1 MDQEQ
6 KLRDYLKRA
15 SADLR
20 RSRQRVGEL
29 EAASREPIAIVGMSC
44 RFPGGVSSPEEL
56 WSLLA
61 DDGDG
66 ITPSPDDRGWELL
79 AENPGQYS
87 GGFLHDAA
95 EFDASFFGISP
106 GVAGPLPR
114 PLGRRVE
121 CSGEAFERAGI
132 DPATVRGGRT
142 GMFVGAMPQEYRV
155 GPDDDVQGF
164 ALTGTTTSVLSGRL
178 AYFFGTVGPAVTIDT
193 ACSSSLVALHL
204 AAHSLRQ
211 GECSLALAAGVTV
224 MSSPTTFVEFSRQ
237 GGLAADGRCR
247 SFADS
252 ADGTGWGEGVGVLVL
267 ERLSVARRNGHKV
280 LAVIRG
286 SAVNQDGA
294 SNGLT
299 APNGPSQRRVIEQ
312 ALVSARLSADEVD
325 VVEAHGTGTALGDP
339 VEAQALLATYGQG
352 RDAENPLLLGSVKSN
367 LGHTQAAAGMAGVI
381 KMVLAMRH
389 GLLPRTLHVDAP
401 SSHVDWTQGAVRLLT
416 EQVPWPQGEQP
427 RRAGISS
434 FGLSGTNA
442 HTILEEAP
450 AAPSPEAGQDDTEL
464 PAAEPVAPGAVP
476 WLLSGRT
483 RDALRAQA
491 ARLLEHLA
499 SHPDPAPV
507 DVAYSLATAR
517 SGLEYRA
524 AFTAADLDRARAALT
539 ALADGIPAP
548 GLVQDTARTRAK
560 LAFLFAGQGSQRP
573 GMGRELAA
581 RFPVFAAA
589 LDEVV
594 SHLDQGLERPLKDV
608 LFAAEGT
615 PEAALLDQTGY
626 AQPALFAIEVALYR
640 LAESFGIKPDFLTG
654 HSIGEIAAAHA
665 AGVFTV
671 ADAAALVL
679 ARGRLMQALPE
690 GGAMV
695 SLEATEEEVLPL
707 LAERQDHVSIA
718 AVNGP
723 SAVVIAGRAD
733 DVTAVAEH
741 FGALGRKTKR
751 LRVSHAFHS
760 PLMEPMLADFRTV
773 VSGLTP
779 QAPVIPVVS
788 GLTGTLATVEQ
799 LTSPEYWVDHARHA
813 VRFADAVEWLHG
825 HGAATFLEL
834 GPDGVLSAMAQT
846 CLAATG
852 AADGAPESAD
862 GAETADGVPATLAV
876 LRPGRPEADTLTAA
890 LAGLHT
896 RGVAVQ
902 WEPYFQGTGARS
914 AELPTYAFQRRR
926 YWPKSLPATGGDV
939 RAAGL
944 GAAHHPL
951 LTAAVSV
958 ANSDGLLLTGRLSR
972 RTHPWLAD
980 HAVRG
985 TVLLPGT
992 AFLEL
997 AVRAGDEAGCGRV
1010 EELTLAAPMLLP
1022 EEGGVQVQVWVGS
1035 PDESGRRAVSVH
1047 SRPDGAEEL
1056 PWTQHASGTLVA
1068 GEHHADFD
1076 ATAWPPA
1083 DAQPL
1088 DLDGFYD
1095 RMADTGFGYGP
1106 LFQGLH
1112 AAWRS
1117 GDDVY
1122 AEVTLPE
1129 TNGSE
1134 AESVAS
1140 FAIHPALLDAV
1151 LHAAAFVDLG
1161 EHVRGGLPFSW
1172 QDVSLHASGA
1182 TTVRV
1187 KLTPAADD
1195 AVAIAVAD
1203 TTGAAVASIGSLVLR
1218 PVPDER
1224 LGATDPLVRDALF
1237 ELRWTAPQRSPQA
1250 APASAGVLGPD
1261 LFGLERALVPA
1272 DLAVLPLP
1280 GAEDTDTRV
1289 PDVVLAPVAG
1299 AAGDTGD
1306 EVVASVHARTAHVLE
1321 SLRNWLDDERYAG
1334 SRLVFVTRGAVAT
1347 DARQAPDPVA
1357 AAVWGL
1363 VRVAQSEHPG
1373 RFGLLDLDPALDEPA
1388 AQPLLR
1394 ALALDEPQTAVRGT
1408 AVLTARLARAQAP
1421 QTAAEWAPEGTVVLT
1436 GATGGLGRVMARHL
1450 VTERGVRH
1458 LLLVSRRGADAEGAG
1473 ELVAELAGHGA
1484 QVAIAACDLA
1494 DRAAVDRLLAGVP
1507 AEHPVTAVVHSAGTL
1522 DDGVLESLT
1531 PEQISAVLRPKADA
1545 VWHLHEATRDLDL
1558 AAFVVFSSLSGTVG
1572 TAGQGNYAAANAF
1585 LDALAQ
1591 LRRAQGLPGL
1601 SLAWGPWE
1609 PTAGMTGGLTDEDLA
1624 RLARMGTPALTAEEG
1639 TALFDAATAMDTAVL
1654 VPTRLDLSVLRL
1666 QGAQGAVPPLW
1677 RGLIRTP
1684 ARRSVVSG
1692 SEAAVTLVQKLSR
1705 LAETDRR
1712 EVVLDLVAGQVAG
1725 VLGHSGTAD
1734 IDARRPLRDL
1744 GFDSLTAVEL
1754 RNRLSA
1760 ATGLRTAATVIF
1772 DYPTVDAL
1780 AAHVLAE
1787 LMGSEAATA
1796 TSAPRAA
1803 SDEDPIVIVGM
1814 SCRYPGGV
1822 ASPEDLWRL
1831 VSEGTDAISG
1841 LPTDRGWDLDGLYD
1855 PDPDRTGTSYSRFG
1869 GFLHNAADFDPAFFG
1884 MSPREALAT
1893 DSQQR
1898 LLLEASWE
1906 AIERTGIDP
1915 ASLRGSRTGV
1925 FAGVMYNDYATVLS
1939 GGQFEG
1945 HQGSGTAP
1953 SVASGRISYTLGL
1966 EGPAVTVDTAC
1977 SSSLVAM
1984 HWAMQALR
1992 AGECSLALAGGVTV
2006 MSTPG
2011 ALIEFSRQR
2020 GLSPDGRCK
2029 AFGDGADG
2037 VGWSEGVGVL
2047 VLERLS
2053 DARRNGHQVLAV
2065 VRGSAVNQDGASNGL
2080 TAPNGPSQQRVI
2092 RQALSAAGLSATDID
2107 TVEGHGTGT
2116 TLGDPIEAQ
2125 ALLATYGQDRDSQNP
2140 LLLGSVKSNIGHT
2153 QAAAGVA
2160 GVIKMV
2166 MAMRHGVLPRTLHA
2180 DEPSS
2185 HVEWDSGAVRLLT
2198 EETPWPQAGRP
2209 RRAAVSS
2216 FGFSGT
2222 NAHLIV
2228 EEPSAAPDQRE
2239 QPALS
2244 PAVVPWTLSGQS
2256 RAALR
2261 DQAARLR
2268 SFLDERPA
2276 LDPADVALSL
2286 ATTRTAFD
2294 QRAVVVGDRDE
2305 LLRALA
2311 DLAADRP
2318 ASALTEGEIG
2328 GAGKLAVMF
2337 SGQGSQRP
2345 GAGREL
2351 AARFPAFAQ
2360 AVDEVAA
2367 ALDPHLDR
2375 PLKEILFAPEG
2386 SPEAALLD
2394 HTEWT
2399 QPALFAVGVALHR
2412 LLDTWGIRPDVLLGH
2427 SIGEITAA
2435 HLAGVLSLPDAARL
2449 VAARGRLMQALPAGG
2464 AMISLQAGEDEVAPL
2479 LAGREHEVSLAA
2491 VNGPHSVVV
2500 AGDLA
2505 AAEEIAAHFAA
2516 QGRKTKRL
2524 TVSHAF
2530 HSPLM
2535 EPALDGLREVAAEL
2549 TYHAPDVTVISGLT
2563 GRPATEDELR
2573 SADYWVAHARGTV
2586 RFADTVRAAYDS
2598 GAGTFL
2604 EVGPDSVLSAA
2615 AQEVLGDAADA
2626 HIVPLLRA
2634 GRGEERC
2641 AATALARLHVRGTA
2655 VDWPGYLAG
2664 TGARTVE
2671 LPTYA
2676 FQHER
2681 YWPEPAPA
2689 RSAQAAVDPAD
2700 AALWGAVE
2708 RGDAT
2713 ELATLLGLRD
2723 EQHASLYALLPALS
2737 SWRQLRQ
2744 EKALLDS
2751 TRYQV
2756 AWRPVTA
2763 AAAPVLDGTW
2773 LFVTADGIDGDEIL
2787 DALRGHGAQFET
2799 LTLDD
2804 ACRDRAELAAR
2815 LDAVRAREDRA
2826 FAGILSL
2833 LPLADR
2839 PGTEVSADL
2848 PTGLALSLVLA
2859 QALVDVDLAA
2869 PLWTLTRGAVATDP
2883 ADPLGNPLQAAVWGL
2898 GRVAAL
2904 EHPQLWRGL
2913 IDLPATLDAPATQH
2927 LVSALATRGGEDQ
2940 LAIRATGALG
2950 RRLVRHPKAELPPA
2964 DAFTAP
2970 RGTVLVTGG
2979 TGALGAEVARWLA
2992 RSGADHLL
3000 LTSRRGPDAPGAA
3013 ELAAEIEDLGA
3024 RVTIAACDTADRD
3037 ALAALLAAV
3046 PTEHP
3051 LSGVVHAAGVGQ
3063 NAALTD
3069 TPLADAAD
3077 AMAAKM
3083 LGAAHLDSLLD
3094 GHDLDLFV
3102 LVSSIAGVW
3111 GSAGQSS
3118 YAAANAYLDALAE
3131 HRTARGLPATSVAWG
3146 PWAEAGMA
3154 THEAVTDELHK
3165 RGLRFLAPANA
3176 LTELRRAVLHEDV
3189 TVTVADIDWE
3199 RYHPVFTAARAS
3211 ALFDEIAEVQALDRT
3226 EDGNAAPEFAA
3237 RLRGLDEDEQ
3247 TRLLIDLVRAEA
3259 AVALGHDS
3267 ADAIAE
3273 RRAFRDAGF
3282 DSLTAVELRKRLAAL
3297 TGLALP
3303 ATLVF
3308 DYPTPAALVRH
3319 LREELLGTAGDPAAP
3334 TAVAATSAGRFDEP
3348 IAIVGM
3354 SCRFP
3359 GGVRSPRHLWDL
3371 VSDGVD
3377 AITDFP
3383 INRGWDTGL
3392 YHPDPDNPGT
3402 TYSAQGGFLHDA
3414 GEFDASF
3421 FGISPREALSMDPQ
3435 QRLLLETTWEAFEYA
3450 GIDPTTVHGS
3460 ATGTFIGSTYQEYG
3474 LGVEDGSAGH
3484 LVTGTSPSVLS
3495 GRLAYLFGLEGP
3507 AVTVDTACSSS
3518 LVALHLACQSLRNGE
3533 SSLALA
3539 GGATVM
3545 TNPNPFVA
3553 FSRQR
3558 ALAGDGRCKA
3568 FSDGADGM
3576 TLAEGV
3582 GVLVL
3587 ERLSDAQ
3594 RNGHEILAVVRG
3606 SAINQDGASN
3616 GLSAPNGPSQ
3626 QRVIRQA
3633 LANAGLAAKD
3643 IDAVEAHG
3651 TGTALGD
3658 PIEAQAL
3665 FATYGQG
3672 RDAEH
3677 PLLLGSVKSNIGH
3690 TQSAAGVA
3698 GVIKMVLALRRG
3710 ALPRTLHADTPSSH
3724 IDWTPGTVA
3733 LLHEPHDWPEGE
3745 RPRRCAVSSFGIS
3758 GTNAHTIL
3766 EEAPRPQD
3774 AAPAPSVPPAG
3785 DAIPWM
3791 LSARTPG
3798 ALRAQATHLAAHL
3811 DAEPTPDALDVGHS
3825 LVSARTLFDHRA
3837 VVVGTDD
3844 RTRRAA
3850 LDALATGGSAPGV
3863 VQGTADTEGK
3873 TVFVFPGQGS
3883 QWVGMGA
3890 RLLDESP
3897 VFAERLTECATALSE
3912 FVDWSLLDVLRQADG
3927 APTLDRV
3934 DVVQPASFAVMVSL
3948 AALWRSYGIEP
3959 DAVVGHSQ
3967 GEIAAAAVAGAL
3979 SLEDAARVVALRSQ
3993 AIARGLAGTGG
4004 MLSVPLPATD
4014 VEARLAAY
4022 EDLSIA
4028 AVNGPRSTVVSGAT
4042 APLDALQAA
4051 LVAED
4056 VRAKRIAVDYA
4067 SHSAQVERVREELHS
4082 VLAPVRPR
4090 PAEVPFFSTVTGDWL
4105 DTTTMDAD
4113 YWYTNLRQ
4121 TVRFQSA
4128 VRELLGQGH
4137 GFFIE
4142 VSSHPVLV
4150 MGVQAIA
4157 EETGGT
4163 TAVLGTL
4170 RRDTGGTDR
4179 FLTSLAEAFVRGA
4192 DADWSA
4198 VFADTGA
4205 RRVPLPTY
4213 AFQREQM
4220 WAIPDRTQNQA
4231 EADPADAEFWTAV
4244 EEADVDS
4251 LASRLHLDRAALE
4264 PVLPALSDWRR
4275 RRRDLAAVDSWRYR
4289 ATWQPLT
4296 ALPTAAL
4303 TGTWL
4308 VVTTDDTDGDDV
4320 TAVLTAHGAEA
4331 RTLVLDDVCLD
4342 RATLTTRLADLD
4354 GAADLT
4360 GVVSLLA
4367 AAEGPSPQHPALSR
4381 ATALSVTLVQAL
4393 GDAGLD
4399 APLWCLTRGAVS
4411 TGRADRLTRPDQAQI
4426 HGLGW
4431 TAALEHPQRWGGLVD
4446 LPDAL
4451 DRRAAER
4458 LAAVLSG
4465 RTGEDQLAVRA
4476 SGVLAR
4482 RVVRA
4487 TPADPAP
4494 DRPWTPRGTT
4504 LVTGGTGTLAPHLAR
4519 WLARQ
4524 GAEHVVLTSR
4534 RGPAAPGSDD
4544 IVRELAELG
4553 CEASVVACDLTDR
4566 DAVAGMLHA
4575 LVADGRTV
4583 RTVVHT
4589 AVTIELATL
4598 EETTLDDFA
4607 KVMDAKVNGAR
4618 HLDELVGDDLDAFV
4632 LYSSTAG
4639 MWGSGAHAAYVAG
4652 NAHLNALA
4660 EHRRARGAR
4669 ATAVSWGIWSDDL
4682 KLGRVDPG
4690 QIRRSGLV
4698 FMDPELALTGLRQ
4711 ALDGDETHLAVA
4723 DVDWER
4729 YYPVF
4734 TSARPTRLFDDLPEI
4749 QRLAEQTGGPA
4760 ESGSEFADR
4769 LRGLA
4774 PVEQERLLLDLV
4786 RGEAATALGHASP
4799 DVLSEQ
4805 RAFRDVGFDSL
4816 TAVDLR
4822 NRIATV
4828 TGLALPSTMV
4838 FDHPNPRALVTFL
4851 RDSLTGAAADSGAPT
4866 TYTAA
4871 ADDEPIA
4878 IIGMSCRYPGG
4889 VGSPEDLWRL
4899 VVEGGD
4905 ATGEFPTDRGWDA
4918 EGLYDPDPD
4927 RAGHTYS
4934 TRGGFLHDATE
4945 FDASFFGISPREALA
4960 MDPQQRLLLETSWE
4974 AMEHAG
4980 LDPATL
4986 RGSSTGT
4993 FIGASYQ
5000 DYGASGA
5007 SPESAEGH
5015 LITGTISSVLSGRLS
5030 YTYGFEGPAV
5040 SLDTAC
5046 SSSLVALHLACQSLR
5061 NGESSLALA
5070 GGVSIMSTP
5079 AAFVGFSRQRAMA
5092 ADGRCKAYSDQADG
5106 MSLAEGV
5113 GLVLVERLSDAR
5125 RNGHRVLAVV
5135 RGSAV
5140 NQDGASNGLT
5150 APNGPSQQRV
5160 IGQALANAKVDAGGI
5175 DVIDG
5180 HGTGTALG
5188 DPIEAQALLATYGQ
5202 GRDPEHPL
5210 LLGSVKSNIGH
5221 TQMAS
5226 GVASVIKM
5234 VMALRHGTVPRT
5246 LHVDRP
5252 SSHVDWSSG
5261 ALRLL
5266 TEPLPWPSTGHP
5278 RRAGVSSFGLSGTNV
5293 HTILEQAPEDPS
5305 EDTTATPPTGAVD
5318 AAPVP
5323 VLLSGHTEAAL
5334 RAQAGRLLSH
5344 LADHPD
5350 LPLTDLAHS
5359 LATSRSALEH
5369 RAAVVIDDHDALTRA
5384 LTALRDATADAG
5396 LLTGRPDH
5404 GRLAFLFTGQ
5414 GSQRPG
5420 MGRELYDRHPVY
5432 AEALDAVLARFDLE
5446 LDRPLREILFAAPH
5460 TPEAALLD
5468 ETHYTQ
5474 PALFALEV
5482 ALFRLAESW
5491 GLRPD
5496 YVAGHSI
5503 GEFAAAHAAGVLSLE
5518 DACTL
5523 VAARGRLMAALPAG
5537 GAMTSVE
5544 ATEDEVTAALAPYE
5558 GRAAIAAV
5566 NTPTSL
5572 VVSGDEDAVH
5582 AIAAHFE
5589 ERGRR
5594 TKRLRV
5600 SHAFHSPHMDPMLA
5614 DFARV
5619 VRDVTCQA
5627 PTVPLVST
5635 VTGTLLTHDEL
5646 AAPEYWTGQV
5656 RGTVRFADAV
5666 RQLTEHGVT
5675 TFFELG
5681 PDAVLSGAV
5690 REGTDEE
5697 TRATAVPALR
5707 RDRPEAPAL
5716 TTALAQLHLHG
5727 VRVDWDA
5734 VFAGRAARRIDLPTY
5749 PFQRQRFW
5757 PEPSAEAAAPAHPA
5771 DAADADFWSA
5781 VERADLASLGSA
5793 LDLDDD
5799 TLTTVVPALSAW
5811 RRRSRERS
5819 TIDGWRYRTTWKRL
5833 TAPTVTARPAGTWL
5847 VLVPADG
5854 DPAWCEAVAGALGA
5868 AAVRLTVT
5876 APDRREL
5883 TGLLTE
5889 LVAEHGTFDGVLS
5902 LLATAGDG
5910 AEDPAD
5916 TTTTGLLL
5924 TATAVQSLGDAGIEA
5939 PLWCVTRTA
5948 VAVDRA
5954 EHPARPAQAAVW
5966 GLGRVAALEQ
5976 PQRWGGLVDLP
5987 DALDGS
5993 TLGRLTAVLSDSGG
6007 EDQIALRATAAFAR
6021 RLSHH
6026 RAEPAPG
6033 TGTFRP
6039 TGTVLVTGGT
6049 GALGGHVARWLAAAG
6064 APHLLLVS
6072 RRGADAP
6079 GAADLAAEIEESG
6092 ARVTLAACD
6101 TADRDALTALLA
6113 TVPDE
6118 QPLTAVFHT
6127 AGTVD
6132 DGTLDT
6138 LTPEQFS
6145 AVLRA
6150 KVTATVNLHEATRE
6164 KELSA
6169 FVLFSSVAG
6178 TLGAPGQG
6186 NYAAANAFLDA
6197 FAERRRAH
6205 GLPATSLAWGPWA
6218 ETGMAADGTSVQERI
6233 RRGGYTPLPPQLAL
6247 TALRR
6252 AIEHGAP
6259 TLTLADIDW
6268 PRYAEVF
6275 TALRP
6280 SPLVGDLP
6288 ALRRATTPTGTEHA
6302 ALPEP
6307 ALRQR
6312 LAGLSPTARPG
6323 FVLDLV
6329 RTRVAAV
6336 LGHAG
6341 TSDIGADRAFSDLGF
6356 DSLTTV
6362 ELRNT
6367 LTATTGLKLPATLV
6381 YDYPTPTAL
6390 ADFLLGELL
6399 GTLPAVDVAGP
6410 APAGRAAD
6418 DDPIAVVGM
6427 NCRFPGGIRSPEDL
6441 WQLLSRGEDA
6451 IGGFPADRGWDLDA
6465 LAHGA
6470 SATLE
6475 GGFLDGVGLF
6485 DAAFFG
6491 ISPREAL
6498 AMDPQQRL
6506 LLETSWEAFERAGI
6520 DATTLRGSRTGVFVG
6535 TNGQD
6540 YTELLRQG
6548 TGTADLRGHVA
6559 TGNTASVLSGRLSYT
6574 FGLEGPAVTV
6584 DTACSSALVALHM
6597 AANALR
6603 NGECTLALAGG
6614 VSVMSSP
6621 GAFTEFT
6628 IQGGLA
6634 PDGRCKPFAEA
6645 ADGTS
6650 WSEGVGVLVLE
6661 RLSEARRN
6669 GHEVWG
6675 IVRGTAVNQD
6685 GASNGLTA
6693 PNGRAQQRAIRQAL
6707 ADARLAPADIDVVE
6721 AHGTGTT
6728 LGDPIEA
6735 GALIAAYGPDR
6746 PRPLLVGAVKS
6757 NLGHT
6762 QAAAGVAG
6770 TLKLLLAMRH
6780 GVLPKTLHIDA
6791 PSSHV
6796 DWTDGSVALVTEQQ
6810 DWPAT
6815 GQVRRAGVSAFGV
6828 SGTNAHVILEQ
6839 APGTEEPVAPEPVT
6853 VPGLVPWPV
6862 SGKSAAALAAQIERV
6877 SALTGASPLDV
6888 GHSLATGRSAF
6899 AHRAVLA
6906 TDGTAVRELARGVS
6920 RGSDGKLAVLF
6931 SGQGAQRVGMGREL
6945 YDRFPVFAAALDEV
6959 LAHFDDEL
6967 REVLFGA
6974 ADGLDETGFTQPA
6987 LFAVEVAL
6995 FRLAESLGVR
7005 PDFVAGHS
7013 IGEIAAAHVAGV
7025 FSLAD
7030 ACALVAARARLM
7042 QALPAGGAMVAV
7054 QASEDE
7060 VGPRL
7065 VEGVSIAA
7073 VNGPEALVLA
7083 GREADV
7089 LALAA
7094 ELAGE
7099 GRKTQRLAVSHA
7111 FHSALMEPMLAD
7123 FRRVAE
7129 ELSYEAPQIPVV
7141 SNVTGQVA
7149 AAESLCSPDY
7159 WVRHVRETVRFAD
7172 GVRTLEAEGA
7182 SVFLELGPDGV
7193 LTAMAQHTL
7202 DGTATVVPALR
7213 KDRPEETALL
7223 TALAQLYVVGVAV
7236 DWSGVF
7242 AGTGARRVDLPTY
7255 PFQQEWFWPEVA
7267 AAEPHHDG
7275 PQDSADADFWDAVE
7289 RADLPAL
7296 ADDLELDDAALATL
7310 VPALSAWRRKR
7321 VERSTVDGWRYRVT
7335 FTPLAGTAPGTLTGR
7350 WLALVPTGGTDDV
7363 WTAAVLAA
7371 LGETAVLVE
7380 ADPTDRA
7387 ALTGRLTELAA
7398 QEDGFTGAVSL
7409 LAAPYADAL
7418 PAGPAWPTEAVAAL
7432 ADAGIDAPL
7441 WCVTR
7446 DAVSVG
7452 RTETEVSPAQAM
7464 VWGIGR
7470 VAAVD
7475 HPDRWGGL
7483 VDVPPVLDR
7492 RAAERFR
7499 TVLAGIGAEDQVAL
7513 RAFGLYGRR
7522 LVRAAHDGPATPW
7535 QPTGTVLIVGPAAG
7549 TGGQCVR
7556 WLAGQGALHLVLADP
7571 TAPDAAPARPAFDD
7585 LGVPVTVLDCG
7596 PS

>member
-29 EAASREPIAIVGMSC
+29 EAAAREPIAIVGMSC

-66 ITPSPDDRGWELL
+66 ITASPDDRGWELL
-79 AENPGQYS
+79 TEDPGQFS

-106 GVAGPLPR
+106 REALAMDPQQRL
-114 PLGRRVE
+114 LLE
-121 CSGEAFERAGI
+121 SSWEAFERAGI
-132 DPATVRGGRT
+132 DPASVRGGRT

-164 ALTGTTTSVLSGRL
+164 ALTGTTTSVISGRL
-178 AYFFGTVGPAVTIDT
+178 AYFFGTVGPAVTVDT

-252 ADGTGWGEGVGVLVL
+252 AGGTGWAEGVGVLVL

-299 APNGPSQRRVIEQ
+299 APNGPSQQRVIEQ
-312 ALVSARLSADEVD
+312 ALVSARLSADEID

-352 RDAENPLLLGSVKSN
+352 RDAEHPLLLGSVKSN

-416 EQVPWPQGEQP
+416 EPVAWPQGEQP

-450 AAPSPEAGQDDTEL
+450 ADPSSEAGQEDTAL
-464 PAAEPVAPGAVP
+464 PAAAAPVAPGAVP
-476 WLLSGRT
+476 WLVSGRT
-483 RDALRAQA
+483 REALRAQA
-491 ARLLEHLA
+491 ARLLAHLT
-499 SHPDPAPV
+499 SHPDLAPA

-517 SGLEYRA
+517 SGLEHRA

-548 GLVQDTARTRAK
+548 GLVQDTARTRFK

-589 LDEVV
+589 LDEVLG
-594 SHLDQGLERPLKDV
+594 HLDQGLERPLKDV

-654 HSIGEIAAAHA
+654 HSIGEIAAAHV

-695 SLEATEEEVLPL
+695 SLEATEEEVLPQL
-707 LAERQDHVSIA
+707 VDRQDRVSIA
-718 AVNGP
+718 AINGP
-723 SAVVIAGRAD
+723 AAVVIAGRAD
-733 DVTAVAEH
+733 EVDAVAEH
-741 FGALGRKTKR
+741 FGALGRRTKR

-760 PLMEPMLADFRTV
+760 PLMEPMLADFRAA
-773 VSGLTP
+773 VSRLTP

-799 LTSPEYWVDHARHA
+799 LTSAEYWVNHARHA
-813 VRFADAVEWLHG
+813 VRFADALDWLHG

-852 AADGAPESAD
+852 ATDGAPDA
-862 GAETADGVPATLAV
+862 ADGVPATLAV
-876 LRPGRPEADTLTAA
+876 LRPGRPEAETLTAA

-896 RGVAVQ
+896 RGAAVQ
-902 WEPYFQGTGARS
+902 WEPYFQGTGARRTD
-914 AELPTYAFQRRR
+914 LPTYAFQRRR

-958 ANSDGLLLTGRLSR
+958 ANSDGLLLTGRLSQ

-1010 EELTLAAPMLLP
+1010 EELTLAAPLLLP

-1047 SRPDGAEEL
+1047 SRPDGPEEL
-1056 PWTQHASGTLVA
+1056 PWTQHAAGTLVT

-1076 ATAWPPA
+1076 ATAWPPT

-1088 DLDGFYD
+1088 DLDGFYG
-1095 RMADTGFGYGP
+1095 RLADTGFAYGP

-1112 AAWRS
+1112 AAWRR
-1117 GDDVY
+1117 GEDVY

-1129 TNGSE
+1129 TDGSD
-1134 AESVAS
+1134 AESAAS
-1140 FAIHPALLDAV
+1140 FAIHPALLDAA
-1151 LHAAAFVDLG
+1151 LHAAAFADLG
-1161 EHVRGGLPFSW
+1161 EHARGGLPFSW
-1172 QDVSLHASGA
+1172 QDVTLHASGA

-1187 KLTPAADD
+1187 KLTPAGDD

-1203 TTGAAVASIGSLVLR
+1203 TAGDPVASIGSLVLR
-1218 PVPDER
+1218 TVPDEQLDAANSLAR
-1224 LGATDPLVRDALF
+1224 EALF
-1237 ELRWTAPQRSPQA
+1237 ELRWTASPQDAQAA
-1250 APASAGVLGPD
+1250 APASVAVLGPD
-1261 LFGLERALVPA
+1261 PFGLEQALASPDRTVTA
-1272 DLAVLPLP
+1272 LP
-1280 GAEDTDTRV
+1280 GPDADTPA
-1289 PDVVLAPVAG
+1289 PDVVLAPVPG
-1299 AAGDTGD
+1299 AADAVGD
-1306 EVVASVHARTAHVLE
+1306 EVVASVHDRTAHVLE
-1321 SLRNWLDDERYAG
+1321 LLRTWPENERYAA
-1334 SRLVFVTRGAVAT
+1334 SRLVLVTRGAVAT

-1357 AAVWGL
+1357 AAVWGM
-1363 VRVAQSEHPG
+1363 VRAAQSEHPG
-1373 RFGLLDLDPALDEPA
+1373 RFALLDLDAASAEPA
-1388 AQPLLR
+1388 ARPLLQ
-1394 ALALDEPQTAVRGT
+1394 ALALSSDEPQTAVRGT
-1408 AVLTARLARAQAP
+1408 AVLTARLARARAAQH
-1421 QTAAEWAPEGTVVLT
+1421 AAEWDPEGTVLLT
-1436 GATGGLGRVMARHL
+1436 GATGGLGRVLARHL

-1458 LLLVSRRGADAEGAG
+1458 LLLASRRGADAEGAR
-1473 ELVAELAGHGA
+1473 ELVAELTGHGA
-1484 QVAIAACDLA
+1484 QVALASCDLA
-1494 DRAAVDRLLAGVP
+1494 DRAAVDRLLADVP
-1507 AEHPVTAVVHSAGTL
+1507 VEHPVTAVVHSAGTL
-1522 DDGVLESLT
+1522 DDGVIESLT
-1531 PEQISAVLRPKADA
+1531 PERISAVLRPKADA

-1585 LDALAQ
+1585 LDALVQ
-1591 LRRAQGLPGL
+1591 LRRTQGLPGL

-1609 PTAGMTGGLTDEDLA
+1609 PTGGMTGGLTDEDLA
-1624 RLARMGTPALTAEEG
+1624 RLARMGTPALTAEQG
-1639 TALFDAATAMDTAVL
+1639 TVLFDAATAMDTAVL
-1654 VPTRLDLSVLRL
+1654 LPTRLDLSVLRL
-1666 QGAQGAVPPLW
+1666 QGEVPPLW

-1692 SEAAVTLVQKLSR
+1692 SETAVTLVQQLSR

-1712 EVVLDLVAGQVAG
+1712 EVVLDLVAGQVAA
-1725 VLGHSGTAD
+1725 VLGHASTAD
-1734 IDARRPLRDL
+1734 IDARRPLREL

-1780 AAHVLAE
+1780 ATHVLAE
-1787 LMGSEAATA
+1787 LMGSEVATA

-1803 SDEDPIVIVGM
+1803 ADEDPIVIVGM

-1841 LPTDRGWDLDGLYD
+1841 LPTDRGWDLDALYD

-1869 GFLHNAADFDPAFFG
+1869 GFLHTAADFDPAFFG

-1906 AIERTGIDP
+1906 AVERAGIDP
-1915 ASLRGSRTGV
+1915 TSLRGSRTGV
-1925 FAGVMYNDYATVLS
+1925 FAGVMYNDYATVLG

-1953 SVASGRISYTLGL
+1953 SVASGRVSYTLGL

-2092 RQALSAAGLSATDID
+2092 RQALSAAGLSVADID
-2107 TVEGHGTGT
+2107 AVEGHGTGT

-2125 ALLATYGQDRDSQNP
+2125 ALLATYGQDRDAEPP

-2166 MAMRHGVLPRTLHA
+2166 LAMRHGVLPRTLHA

-2185 HVEWDSGAVRLLT
+2185 HVEWGSGAVRLLT
-2198 EETPWPQAGRP
+2198 EETPWPQADRP
-2209 RRAAVSS
+2209 RRAAISS

-2228 EEPSAAPDQRE
+2228 EEPLAAPDQRE
-2239 QPALS
+2239 QPAHT
-2244 PAVVPWTLSGQS
+2244 PVVVPWTLSGKS

-2268 SFLDERPA
+2268 SFLDDRPA

-2286 ATTRTAFD
+2286 ATTRADFD
-2294 QRAVVVGDRDE
+2294 QRAVVTGDRDE

-2318 ASALTEGEIG
+2318 TSAVTEGEIG
-2328 GAGKLAVMF
+2328 GAGKLTVLFA
-2337 SGQGSQRP
+2337 GQGSQRP

-2360 AVDEVAA
+2360 ALDEVTA

-2375 PLKEILFAPEG
+2375 PLKDVLFAPED

-2394 HTEWT
+2394 RTEWT
-2399 QPALFAVGVALHR
+2399 QPALFAIEVALYR
-2412 LLDTWGIRPDVLLGH
+2412 LLRTWGIRPDVLLGH
-2427 SIGEITAA
+2427 SVGEIAAA
-2435 HLAGVLSLPDAARL
+2435 HVAGVLSLPDAARL
-2449 VAARGRLMQALPAGG
+2449 VAARARLMQELPAGG
-2464 AMISLQAGEDEVAPL
+2464 AMFSLEATEDEVAPL
-2479 LAGREHEVSLAA
+2479 LAEREHEVSLAA
-2491 VNGPHSVVV
+2491 VNGPRAVVV
-2500 AGDLA
+2500 AGGLTA
-2505 AAEEIAAHFAA
+2505 TEVIAAHFAA

-2524 TVSHAF
+2524 KVSHAF

-2535 EPALDGLREVAAEL
+2535 EPALDGLREVAEQLA
-2549 TYHAPDVTVISGLT
+2549 YGAPEVTVISGLT
-2563 GRPATEDELR
+2563 GRAATEEELR

-2586 RFADTVRAAYDS
+2586 RFADTVRAAHACGS
-2598 GAGTFL
+2598 GTFL
-2604 EVGPDSVLSAA
+2604 ELGPDSALSAPA
-2615 AQEVLGDAADA
+2615 HDTLGDDTTADFF
-2626 HIVPLLRA
+2626 PLLRA
-2634 GRGEERC
+2634 GRDEERC
-2641 AATALARLHVRGTA
+2641 AATALARLHVRGTT
-2655 VDWPGYLAG
+2655 VDWSAYLAG
-2664 TGARTVE
+2664 TGARTVD

-2689 RSAQAAVDPAD
+2689 RLAQAVADPAD
-2700 AALWGAVE
+2700 AELWGAVE
-2708 RGDAT
+2708 RGDAA
-2713 ELATLLGLRD
+2713 ELAALLGLRD

-2737 SWRQLRQ
+2737 SWRQHRQ

-2763 AAAPVLDGTW
+2763 AAAPVLDGSW
-2773 LFVTADGIDGDEIL
+2773 LLVTADGIDGDEIL
-2787 DALRGHGAQFET
+2787 HALRGHGAQFET
-2799 LTLDD
+2799 LVLDD
-2804 ACRDRAELAAR
+2804 ACRDRAELASR
-2815 LDAVRAREDRA
+2815 LDALRTEDRA

-2839 PGTEVSADL
+2839 PGTEVGAAP
-2848 PTGLALSLVLA
+2848 PTGLALSLVLT
-2859 QALVDVDLAA
+2859 QALADVDLDA
-2869 PLWTLTRGAVATDP
+2869 PLWTLTRGAVTTGSD
-2883 ADPLGNPLQAAVWGL
+2883 DRLTNPLQAAVWGL

-2904 EHPQLWRGL
+2904 EHPQLWSGL
-2913 IDLPATLDAPATQH
+2913 IDLPAALDAPAPQH
-2927 LVSALATRGGEDQ
+2927 LVSALAAQGGEDQ
-2940 LAIRATGALG
+2940 IAIRATGALG
-2950 RRLVRHPKAELPPA
+2950 RRLVRHPQAELPPA

-2970 RGTVLVTGG
+2970 HGTVLVTGG

-3013 ELAAEIEDLGA
+3013 ELAAEIEELGA
-3024 RVTIAACDTADRD
+3024 KVTIAACDTADRG
-3037 ALAALLAAV
+3037 ALVALLAAV
-3046 PTEHP
+3046 PAEHP
-3051 LSGVVHAAGVGQ
+3051 LTGVVHAAGVGQ
-3063 NAALTD
+3063 NAALTE
-3069 TPLADAAD
+3069 TPLEVAAE

-3094 GHDLDLFV
+3094 GHDLDFFI

-3111 GSAGQSS
+3111 GSAGQSA

-3131 HRTARGLPATSVAWG
+3131 HRAARGLPATSVAWG

-3154 THEAVTDELHK
+3154 THEAITDELHK

-3176 LTELRRAVLHEDV
+3176 LTELRRAVVHKDV

-3199 RYHPVFTAARAS
+3199 RYHPVFTATRPS
-3211 ALFDEIAEVQALDRT
+3211 ALFDELADVQALARA
-3226 EDGNAAPEFAA
+3226 EDTSAAPEFAA

-3247 TRLLIDLVRAEA
+3247 TRLLADLVRAEA
-3259 AVALGHDS
+3259 AIALGHDS
-3267 ADAIAE
+3267 ADAIPE

-3308 DYPTPAALVRH
+3308 DYPTPAVLARH
-3319 LREELLGTAGDPAAP
+3319 LREELLGTGGPAAA
-3334 TAVAATSAGRFDEP
+3334 TAVAASGAFDEP

-3371 VSDGVD
+3371 VSEGVD
-3377 AITDFP
+3377 AISDFP
-3383 INRGWDTGL
+3383 VNRGWNTDL
-3392 YHPDPDNPGT
+3392 FHPDPDNPGT
-3402 TYSAQGGFLHDA
+3402 TYSTQGGFLHDA
-3414 GEFDASF
+3414 GEFDATF

-3435 QRLLLETTWEAFEYA
+3435 QRLLLETTWEAFEHA
-3450 GIDPTTVHGS
+3450 GIDPTTVHGTP
-3460 ATGTFIGSTYQEYG
+3460 TGTFIGSTYQEYG

-3633 LANAGLAAKD
+3633 LANSGLAPKD

-3665 FATYGQG
+3665 FATYG
-3672 RDAEH
+3672 RDRDPQH

-3698 GVIKMVLALRRG
+3698 GVIKMVLAMRQG

-3733 LLHEPHDWPEGE
+3733 LLHQAADWPEGE

-3766 EEAPRPQD
+3766 EEAPRPQE
-3774 AAPAPSVPPAG
+3774 AAAERPVPPAG
-3785 DAIPWM
+3785 DAVPWM

-3798 ALRAQATHLAAHL
+3798 ALRAQATQLAAHL
-3811 DAEPTPDALDVGHS
+3811 DDEPTPDALDVGHS
-3825 LVSARTLFDHRA
+3825 LVSARTLFEHRA
-3837 VVVGTDD
+3837 VVVGTHDL
-3844 RTRRAA
+3844 TRRAA

-3863 VQGTADTEGK
+3863 VQGTADTDGK

-3897 VFAERLTECATALSE
+3897 VFAERLTECAAALSE
-3912 FVDWSLLDVLRQADG
+3912 FTGWSLLDVLRQAPG
-3927 APTLDRV
+3927 APTLERV

-3948 AALWRSYGIEP
+3948 AALWRSHGIEP

-3967 GEIAAAAVAGAL
+3967 GEIAAAAVSGAL
-3979 SLEDAARVVALRSQ
+3979 SLADAARVVALRSQ

-4004 MLSVPLPATD
+4004 MLSVPLPADD
-4014 VEARLAAY
+4014 VEARLTAY

-4042 APLDALQAA
+4042 APLDALQAQ

-4067 SHSAQVERVREELHS
+4067 SHSAQVEQIREELHT

-4105 DTTTMDAD
+4105 DTTTMDGD

-4121 TVRFQSA
+4121 TVRFQPA
-4128 VRELLGQGH
+4128 IGELLGQGH

-4142 VSSHPVLV
+4142 VSSHPVLT
-4150 MGVQAIA
+4150 MGVQATV
-4157 EETGGT
+4157 EEAGGT
-4163 TAVLGTL
+4163 AAVLGTL
-4170 RRDTGGTDR
+4170 RRDAGGTDR

-4198 VFADTGA
+4198 VFAGTGA

-4220 WAIPDRTQNQA
+4220 WAVPDRSSNRV

-4251 LASRLHLDRAALE
+4251 LASRLRLDRAALE

-4308 VVTTDDTDGDDV
+4308 VVTTEDTAGEDV
-4320 TAVLTAHGAEA
+4320 TDVLTAHGAET
-4331 RTLVLDDVCLD
+4331 RTLVLDDACLD
-4342 RATLTTRLADLD
+4342 RATLTARLADLD
-4354 GAADLT
+4354 GAADLA

-4367 AAEGPSPQHPALSR
+4367 AADGASPHHPALTR

-4431 TAALEHPQRWGGLVD
+4431 TVALEHPQRWGGVVD
-4446 LPDAL
+4446 LPDTL

-4458 LAAVLSG
+4458 LAAVLTG

-4494 DRPWTPRGTT
+4494 AHPWAPRGTT

-4544 IVRELAELG
+4544 LVRELAESG

-4566 DAVAGMLHA
+4566 DAVAGMLEA
-4575 LVADGRTV
+4575 LAAEGRTV

-4607 KVMDAKVNGAR
+4607 KVMDAKVNGAQ
-4618 HLDELVGDDLDAFV
+4618 HLDELLGDDLDAFV

-4639 MWGSGAHAAYVAG
+4639 LWGSGAHAAYVAG

-4669 ATAVSWGIWSDDL
+4669 ATAVSWGIWADDL

-4698 FMDPELALTGLRQ
+4698 FMDPDTALTGLRQ
-4711 ALDGDETHLAVA
+4711 ALDDDETHLAVA

-4729 YYPVF
+4729 YYPVY
-4734 TSARPTRLFDDLPEI
+4734 TSARPTRLFDDLPEVR
-4749 QRLAEQTGGPA
+4749 RLVENTDQAA
-4760 ESGSEFADR
+4760 ASGSEFVDR

-4774 PVEQERLLLDLV
+4774 AVEQERLLLDLV

-4838 FDHPNPRALVTFL
+4838 FDHPNPRALVAFL
-4851 RDSLTGAAADSGAPT
+4851 RESLAGSATGTGAPAA
-4866 TYTAA
+4866 YTATV
-4871 ADDEPIA
+4871 DDEPLA

-4918 EGLYDPDPD
+4918 DGLYDPDPD

-4974 AMEHAG
+4974 AMEAAG
-4980 LDPATL
+4980 IDPATL
-4986 RGSSTGT
+4986 RGSNTGT

-5007 SPESAEGH
+5007 SPEGAEGH

-5092 ADGRCKAYSDQADG
+5092 PDGRCKAYSDQADG

-5125 RNGHRVLAVV
+5125 RNGHRVLAVI

-5160 IGQALANAKVDAGGI
+5160 IGQALANAKVDPDGI
-5175 DVIDG
+5175 DVVDG

-5234 VMALRHGTVPRT
+5234 VMAMRHGTVPRS
-5246 LHVDRP
+5246 LHIDWP

-5261 ALRLL
+5261 ALHLL
-5266 TEPLPWPSTGHP
+5266 TEQLPWPTTGHP

-5293 HTILEQAPEDPS
+5293 HTILEQAPEERP
-5305 EDTTATPPTGAVD
+5305 EETTDT
-5318 AAPVP
+5318 APVRP
-5323 VLLSGHTEAAL
+5323 LDATAVPLVLSGHTEAAV

-5344 LADHPD
+5344 LADHPE
-5350 LPLTDLAHS
+5350 LPLTDLALS
-5359 LATSRSALEH
+5359 LAVSRSALEH
-5369 RAAVVIDDHDALTRA
+5369 RAAVVTDDPDALVRA
-5384 LTALRDATADAG
+5384 LTALRDATTDGG

-5420 MGRELYDRHPVY
+5420 TGRELYDRHPVY

-5446 LDRPLREILFAAPH
+5446 LDRPLREILFAAPD

-5468 ETHYTQ
+5468 DTRYTQ

-5523 VAARGRLMAALPAG
+5523 VAARGRLMAELPAG

-5544 ATEDEVTAALAPYE
+5544 ATEGEVTAALAPYE

-5582 AIAAHFE
+5582 AVAAHFE
-5589 ERGRR
+5589 EQGRR

-5614 DFARV
+5614 DFARA
-5619 VRDVTCQA
+5619 VRGVTCHA

-5635 VTGTLLTHDEL
+5635 VTGTVLTHDEL

-5666 RQLTEHGVT
+5666 RHLTDHGVT

-5707 RDRPEAPAL
+5707 RDRPEAPTLA
-5716 TTALAQLHLHG
+5716 AAVAQLHLHG

-5734 VFAGRAARRIDLPTY
+5734 FFAGRGARRVDLPTY
-5749 PFQRQRFW
+5749 PFQRERYW
-5757 PEPSAEAAAPAHPA
+5757 PEPRTGATAPAHPA
-5771 DAADADFWSA
+5771 DAADTEFWSA

-5799 TLTTVVPALSAW
+5799 TLTTVVPALSSW

-5819 TIDGWRYRTTWKRL
+5819 TVDGWRYRTTWKRL
-5833 TAPTVTARPAGTWL
+5833 TGPAAPARPTGTWL
-5847 VLVPADG
+5847 VLAPADG
-5854 DPAWCEAVAGALGA
+5854 ESAWLDPVADVLGA
-5868 AAVRLTVT
+5868 DAVRLVVT
-5876 APDRREL
+5876 APDRRDLAERLAEL
-5883 TGLLTE
+5883 DPENGQFT
-5889 LVAEHGTFDGVLS
+5889 GVLS
-5902 LLATAGDG
+5902 LLAAVGDDGDADATTA
-5910 AEDPAD
+5910 
-5916 TTTTGLLL
+5916 GLLL
-5924 TATAVQSLGDAGIEA
+5924 TTTAVQALGDAGIEA

-5954 EHPARPAQAAVW
+5954 EYPARPAQAAVW
-5966 GLGRVAALEQ
+5966 GLGRVAALEH
-5976 PQRWGGLVDLP
+5976 PQRWGGLIDLP
-5987 DALDGS
+5987 DALDAG
-5993 TLGRLTAVLSDSGG
+5993 TLRRLAGVLADSGG
-6007 EDQIALRATAAFAR
+6007 EDQLALRTTAAFGR
-6021 RLSHH
+6021 RLAHH
-6026 RAEPAPG
+6026 RAEPAPEA
-6033 TGTFRP
+6033 GTFSP

-6049 GALGGHVARWLAAAG
+6049 GALGGHVARWLASAG

-6079 GAADLAAEIEESG
+6079 GAAELAAEVEELG

-6101 TADRDALTALLA
+6101 TADRDALAAVLA
-6113 TVPDE
+6113 AVPED

-6138 LTPEQFS
+6138 LTPEQFA

-6150 KVTATVNLHEATRE
+6150 KVTATHHLHEATRDR
-6164 KELSA
+6164 ELSA

-6186 NYAAANAFLDA
+6186 NYAAANAYLDA

-6205 GLPATSLAWGPWA
+6205 GLPATSVAWGPWA
-6218 ETGMAADGTSVQERI
+6218 ETGMAADGTNVQERI
-6233 RRGGYTPLPPQLAL
+6233 RRGGFTPC
-6247 TALRR
+6247 RR
-6252 AIEHGAP
+6252 
-6259 TLTLADIDW
+6259 TS
-6268 PRYAEVF
+6268 
-6275 TALRP
+6275 P
-6280 SPLVGDLP
+6280 SPPCG
-6288 ALRRATTPTGTEHA
+6288 
-6302 ALPEP
+6302 
-6307 ALRQR
+6307 
-6312 LAGLSPTARPG
+6312 
-6323 FVLDLV
+6323 
-6329 RTRVAAV
+6329 
-6336 LGHAG
+6336 
-6341 TSDIGADRAFSDLGF
+6341 
-6356 DSLTTV
+6356 
-6362 ELRNT
+6362 
-6367 LTATTGLKLPATLV
+6367 
-6381 YDYPTPTAL
+6381 
-6390 ADFLLGELL
+6390 
-6399 GTLPAVDVAGP
+6399 
-6410 APAGRAAD
+6410 GR
-6418 DDPIAVVGM
+6418 
-6427 NCRFPGGIRSPEDL
+6427 
-6441 WQLLSRGEDA
+6441 
-6451 IGGFPADRGWDLDA
+6451 
-6465 LAHGA
+6465 
-6470 SATLE
+6470 
-6475 GGFLDGVGLF
+6475 
-6485 DAAFFG
+6485 
-6491 ISPREAL
+6491 
-6498 AMDPQQRL
+6498 
-6506 LLETSWEAFERAGI
+6506 
-6520 DATTLRGSRTGVFVG
+6520 
-6535 TNGQD
+6535 
-6540 YTELLRQG
+6540 
-6548 TGTADLRGHVA
+6548 
-6559 TGNTASVLSGRLSYT
+6559 
-6574 FGLEGPAVTV
+6574 
-6584 DTACSSALVALHM
+6584 SS
-6597 AANALR
+6597 
-6603 NGECTLALAGG
+6603 
-6614 VSVMSSP
+6614 
-6621 GAFTEFT
+6621 
-6628 IQGGLA
+6628 
-6634 PDGRCKPFAEA
+6634 
-6645 ADGTS
+6645 
-6650 WSEGVGVLVLE
+6650 
-6661 RLSEARRN
+6661 
-6669 GHEVWG
+6669 
-6675 IVRGTAVNQD
+6675 
-6685 GASNGLTA
+6685 TA
-6693 PNGRAQQRAIRQAL
+6693 P
-6707 ADARLAPADIDVVE
+6707 
-6721 AHGTGTT
+6721 
-6728 LGDPIEA
+6728 
-6735 GALIAAYGPDR
+6735 
-6746 PRPLLVGAVKS
+6746 PR
-6757 NLGHT
+6757 
-6762 QAAAGVAG
+6762 
-6770 TLKLLLAMRH
+6770 
-6780 GVLPKTLHIDA
+6780 
-6791 PSSHV
+6791 
-6796 DWTDGSVALVTEQQ
+6796 
-6810 DWPAT
+6810 
-6815 GQVRRAGVSAFGV
+6815 
-6828 SGTNAHVILEQ
+6828 
-6839 APGTEEPVAPEPVT
+6839 
-6853 VPGLVPWPV
+6853 
-6862 SGKSAAALAAQIERV
+6862 
-6877 SALTGASPLDV
+6877 
-6888 GHSLATGRSAF
+6888 
-6899 AHRAVLA
+6899 
-6906 TDGTAVRELARGVS
+6906 
-6920 RGSDGKLAVLF
+6920 
-6931 SGQGAQRVGMGREL
+6931 
-6945 YDRFPVFAAALDEV
+6945 
-6959 LAHFDDEL
+6959 
-6967 REVLFGA
+6967 
-6974 ADGLDETGFTQPA
+6974 
-6987 LFAVEVAL
+6987 
-6995 FRLAESLGVR
+6995 
-7005 PDFVAGHS
+7005 
-7013 IGEIAAAHVAGV
+7013 
-7025 FSLAD
+7025 
-7030 ACALVAARARLM
+7030 
-7042 QALPAGGAMVAV
+7042 
-7054 QASEDE
+7054 
-7060 VGPRL
+7060 
-7065 VEGVSIAA
+7065 
-7073 VNGPEALVLA
+7073 
-7083 GREADV
+7083 
-7089 LALAA
+7089 
-7094 ELAGE
+7094 
-7099 GRKTQRLAVSHA
+7099 
-7111 FHSALMEPMLAD
+7111 
-7123 FRRVAE
+7123 
-7129 ELSYEAPQIPVV
+7129 
-7141 SNVTGQVA
+7141 
-7149 AAESLCSPDY
+7149 
-7159 WVRHVRETVRFAD
+7159 
-7172 GVRTLEAEGA
+7172 
-7182 SVFLELGPDGV
+7182 
-7193 LTAMAQHTL
+7193 
-7202 DGTATVVPALR
+7202 
-7213 KDRPEETALL
+7213 
-7223 TALAQLYVVGVAV
+7223 
-7236 DWSGVF
+7236 
-7242 AGTGARRVDLPTY
+7242 
-7255 PFQQEWFWPEVA
+7255 
-7267 AAEPHHDG
+7267 
-7275 PQDSADADFWDAVE
+7275 
-7289 RADLPAL
+7289 
-7296 ADDLELDDAALATL
+7296 
-7310 VPALSAWRRKR
+7310 
-7321 VERSTVDGWRYRVT
+7321 
-7335 FTPLAGTAPGTLTGR
+7335 
-7350 WLALVPTGGTDDV
+7350 
-7363 WTAAVLAA
+7363 
-7371 LGETAVLVE
+7371 
-7380 ADPTDRA
+7380 
-7387 ALTGRLTELAA
+7387 
-7398 QEDGFTGAVSL
+7398 
-7409 LAAPYADAL
+7409 
-7418 PAGPAWPTEAVAAL
+7418 
-7432 ADAGIDAPL
+7432 
-7441 WCVTR
+7441 
-7446 DAVSVG
+7446 
-7452 RTETEVSPAQAM
+7452 
-7464 VWGIGR
+7464 
-7470 VAAVD
+7470 
-7475 HPDRWGGL
+7475 
-7483 VDVPPVLDR
+7483 
-7492 RAAERFR
+7492 
-7499 TVLAGIGAEDQVAL
+7499 
-7513 RAFGLYGRR
+7513 
-7522 LVRAAHDGPATPW
+7522 
-7535 QPTGTVLIVGPAAG
+7535 
-7549 TGGQCVR
+7549 
-7556 WLAGQGALHLVLADP
+7556 
-7571 TAPDAAPARPAFDD
+7571 
-7585 LGVPVTVLDCG
+7585 
-7596 PS
+7596 

>member
-29 EAASREPIAIVGMSC
+29 EAAAREPIAIVGMSC

-56 WSLLA
+56 WSLLVA
-61 DDGDG
+61 DGDG
-66 ITPSPDDRGWELL
+66 ITAAPDDRGWELP
-79 AENPGQYS
+79 AEDAGQFS

-106 GVAGPLPR
+106 REALAMDPQQRL
-114 PLGRRVE
+114 LLE
-121 CSGEAFERAGI
+121 SSWEAFERAGI
-132 DPATVRGGRT
+132 DPAAVRGSRT

-164 ALTGTTTSVLSGRL
+164 ALTGTTTSVISGRL
-178 AYFFGTVGPAVTIDT
+178 AYFFGSVGPAVTVDT

-237 GGLAADGRCR
+237 GGLSADGRCR
-247 SFADS
+247 SFADT
-252 ADGTGWGEGVGVLVL
+252 ADGTGWAEGVGVLVL
-267 ERLSVARRNGHKV
+267 ERLSEAQRNGHQI
-280 LAVIRG
+280 LAVVRG

-325 VVEAHGTGTALGDP
+325 VVEAHGTGTTLGDP

-352 RDAENPLLLGSVKSN
+352 RDADRPLLLGSVKSN
-367 LGHTQAAAGMAGVI
+367 LGHTQAAAGLAGVI
-381 KMVLAMRH
+381 KMVLALRH

-401 SSHVDWTQGAVRLLT
+401 SSHVDWEQGAVRLLT
-416 EQVPWPQGEQP
+416 EQVPWPRGEQP
-427 RRAGISS
+427 RRAGVSS

-450 AAPSPEAGQDDTEL
+450 AGPSPEAGQGDQGDQAGRGDQEATVR
-464 PAAEPVAPGAVP
+464 PAAAETVAAGAVP
-476 WLLSGRT
+476 WLVSGRT
-483 RDALRAQA
+483 REALRAQA
-491 ARLLEHLA
+491 ARLLDHLT
-499 SHPDPAPV
+499 SRPGPTPL

-517 SGLEYRA
+517 SGLEHRA
-524 AFTAADLDRARAALT
+524 AFTADGLDRARAALT
-539 ALADGIPAP
+539 ALADGAPAP
-548 GLVQDTARTRAK
+548 GLVQDTARTRSK

-589 LDEVV
+589 LDEVLT
-594 SHLDQGLERPLKDV
+594 HLDQGLERPLKDV

-615 PEAALLDQTGY
+615 PEAALLDETGY

-640 LAESFGIKPDFLTG
+640 LAESFGIKPDFLAG
-654 HSIGEIAAAHA
+654 HSIGEIAAAHV

-695 SLEATEEEVLPL
+695 SLEATEAEVRPL
-707 LAERQDHVSIA
+707 LEDRPDRVSVA

-723 SAVVIAGRAD
+723 AAVVVAGRAD

-741 FGALGRKTKR
+741 FAALGRKTKR

-760 PLMEPMLADFRTV
+760 PLMEPMVEEFRSA
-773 VSGLTP
+773 VSRLTP

-799 LTSPEYWVDHARHA
+799 LTSPDYWADHARHA
-813 VRFADAVEWLHG
+813 VRFADTVAWLDG
-825 HGAATFLEL
+825 HGVATYLEL

-846 CLAATG
+846 CLDAAG
-852 AADGAPESAD
+852 PADGAPGSAD
-862 GAETADGVPATLAV
+862 GPADVAAATLAL
-876 LRPGRPEADTLTAA
+876 LRPGRPEAETLTAA
-890 LAGLHT
+890 VAGLHT

-902 WEPYFQGTGARS
+902 WEAYFEGTGARRTD
-914 AELPTYAFQRRR
+914 LPTYAFQRRR
-926 YWPKSLPATGGDV
+926 YWPKGVPATGGDV

-951 LTAAVSV
+951 LAAAVSV

-1010 EELTLAAPMLLP
+1010 EELTLAAPLVLP

-1047 SRPDGAEEL
+1047 SRPDGPEEL
-1056 PWTQHASGTLVA
+1056 PWTQHAAGTLVA
-1068 GEHHADFD
+1068 GEHPPAGFD
-1076 ATAWPPA
+1076 VTAWPPA
-1083 DAQPL
+1083 GARPL

-1106 LFQGLH
+1106 LFQGLR

-1122 AEVTLPE
+1122 AEVALPQ
-1129 TNGSE
+1129 TDGSDAAS
-1134 AESVAS
+1134 AESSAA
-1140 FAIHPALLDAV
+1140 FALHPALLDAA
-1151 LHAAAFVDLG
+1151 LHAAAFTGLG
-1161 EHVRGGLPFSW
+1161 EHARGGLPFSW
-1172 QDVSLHASGA
+1172 QDVTVHANGA

-1187 KLTPAADD
+1187 QLTPAGDD
-1195 AVAIAVAD
+1195 AVAIEVAD
-1203 TTGAAVASIGSLVLR
+1203 TAGAPVASIGSLVLR
-1218 PVPDER
+1218 TVPDGR
-1224 LGATDPLVRDALF
+1224 IGTADSLVRDALF
-1237 ELRWTAPQRSPQA
+1237 ELRWTEPRQTVPA
-1250 APASAGVLGPD
+1250 APASAAVLGPD
-1261 LFGLERALVPA
+1261 LFGLERALAVP
-1272 DLAVLPLP
+1272 DLAVTAVTALP
-1280 GAEDTDTRV
+1280 GPDDGHV
-1289 PDVVLAPVAG
+1289 PDVVLVPVAG
-1299 AAGDTGD
+1299 ADGTAGATDD
-1306 EVVASVHARTAHVLE
+1306 AVVTSVHARTAHVLE
-1321 SLRNWLDDERYAG
+1321 LLRTWLADERAERHAA

-1363 VRVAQSEHPG
+1363 VRAAQSEHPG
-1373 RFGLLDLDPALDEPA
+1373 RFGLLDLDPDTAEPA
-1388 AQPLLR
+1388 AEPLSR
-1394 ALALDEPQTAVRGT
+1394 ALALSPDEPQTAVRGT

-1421 QTAAEWAPEGTVVLT
+1421 QATAEWDPEGTVVLT
-1436 GATGGLGRVMARHL
+1436 GATGGLGRVLARHL

-1458 LLLVSRRGADAEGAG
+1458 LLLTSRRGADADGAR
-1473 ELVAELAGHGA
+1473 ELVAELTGHGA
-1484 QVAIAACDLA
+1484 RVALTACDLA
-1494 DRAAVDRLLAGVP
+1494 DREAVHRLLAGVP

-1522 DDGVLESLT
+1522 DDGLIESLT
-1531 PEQISAVLRPKADA
+1531 PERTSAVLRPKADA
-1545 VWHLHEATRDLDL
+1545 AWHLHEATRDLDL

-1572 TAGQGNYAAANAF
+1572 AAGQGNYAAANAF

-1601 SLAWGPWE
+1601 SLAWGPWA
-1609 PTAGMTGGLTDEDLA
+1609 PTAGMTGGLTDEDLD
-1624 RLARMGTPALTAEEG
+1624 RLARMGTPALTEEQG
-1639 TALFDAATAMDTAVL
+1639 IALFDAATATDAAVL
-1654 VPTRLDLSVLRL
+1654 LPTRLDLSVLRV
-1666 QGAQGAVPPLW
+1666 QGPQGLQGAVPPLW

-1684 ARRSVVSG
+1684 ARRTVVSG
-1692 SEAAVTLVQKLSR
+1692 PEAATTLVQQLSR
-1705 LAETDRR
+1705 LAEPDRR
-1712 EVVLDLVAGQVAG
+1712 EVVLDLVAGQVAA
-1725 VLGHSGTAD
+1725 VLGHAGTAD
-1734 IDARRPLRDL
+1734 IDPRRPLREL

-1780 AAHVLAE
+1780 AAHLLAG
-1787 LMGSEAATA
+1787 LMGSEAAAAAGAAPRTAGTA
-1796 TSAPRAA
+1796 TH
-1803 SDEDPIVIVGM
+1803 DDPIVIIGM

-1841 LPTDRGWDLDGLYD
+1841 LPTDRGWDLDALYD

-1869 GFLHNAADFDPAFFG
+1869 GFLHTAADFDPAFFG

-1906 AIERTGIDP
+1906 AVERAGIDP
-1915 ASLRGSRTGV
+1915 VSLRGSQTGV
-1925 FAGVMYNDYATVLS
+1925 FAGVMYNDYATVLA

-2029 AFGDGADG
+2029 AFADGADG

-2053 DARRNGHQVLAV
+2053 DARRNGHRVLAV

-2107 TVEGHGTGT
+2107 AVEGHGTGT

-2125 ALLATYGQDRDSQNP
+2125 ALLAAYGQDRDPDSP

-2185 HVEWDSGAVRLLT
+2185 HVEWDTGAVRLLT
-2198 EETPWPQAGRP
+2198 EETPWPQAGHP
-2209 RRAAVSS
+2209 RRAAISS

-2228 EEPSAAPDQRE
+2228 EEPPAAPEQRT
-2239 QPALS
+2239 PATLT
-2244 PAVVPWTLSGQS
+2244 PAVVPWTLSGRS

-2268 SFLDERPA
+2268 SFLDEHPA

-2286 ATTRTAFD
+2286 ATTRSAFD
-2294 QRAVVVGDRDE
+2294 QRAVVTGDRDE

-2318 ASALTEGEIG
+2318 GPALTEGEVG
-2328 GAGKLAVMF
+2328 GAGKLAVVF

-2360 AVDEVAA
+2360 ALDEVTA

-2375 PLKEILFAPEG
+2375 PLKDVLLAPEG

-2394 HTEWT
+2394 RTEWT

-2412 LLDTWGIRPDVLLGH
+2412 LLGTWGIRPDVLLGH

-2435 HLAGVLSLPDAARL
+2435 HVAGVLSLSDAARL
-2449 VAARGRLMQALPAGG
+2449 VTARGRLMQALPAGG
-2464 AMISLQAGEDEVAPL
+2464 AMISVQAGEDETAPL
-2479 LAGREHEVSLAA
+2479 LAGRAHEVSLAA
-2491 VNGPHSVVV
+2491 VNGPRSVVV

-2563 GRPATEDELR
+2563 GRPATDDELR
-2573 SADYWVAHARGTV
+2573 SADYWVAHARGAV
-2586 RFADTVRAAYDS
+2586 RFADTLRAAHDC

-2604 EVGPDSVLSAA
+2604 ELGPDSVLSAA
-2615 AQEVLGDAADA
+2615 AEEALGDEADA
-2626 HIVPLLRA
+2626 QIVPLLRA

-2664 TGARTVE
+2664 TGARTVD

-2681 YWPEPAPA
+2681 YWPEPDPV
-2689 RSAQAAVDPAD
+2689 RRAQATADPAD
-2700 AALWGAVE
+2700 AELWGAVE
-2708 RGDAT
+2708 RGDTA
-2713 ELATLLGLRD
+2713 ELAALLGLRD

-2737 SWRQLRQ
+2737 SWRQHRH

-2751 TRYQV
+2751 TRYRV
-2756 AWRPVTA
+2756 TWRPVPA
-2763 AAAPVLDGTW
+2763 AAAPVLDGSW
-2773 LFVTADGIDGDEIL
+2773 LLVTADGIDSDEIRH
-2787 DALRGHGAQFET
+2787 ALRGHGAQFET
-2799 LTLDD
+2799 LVLDA
-2804 ACRDRAELAAR
+2804 ACHERTELAAR
-2815 LDAVRAREDRA
+2815 LDAVRAQGHA
-2826 FAGILSL
+2826 FSGILSL

-2839 PGTEVSADL
+2839 PGHQPGAEPPA
-2848 PTGLALSLVLA
+2848 GLALSLVLT
-2859 QALVDVDLAA
+2859 QALTDAPLDA
-2869 PLWTLTRGAVATDP
+2869 PLWTLTRGAVTTGP
-2883 ADPLGNPLQAAVWGL
+2883 ADPLTNPLQAAVWGL

-2927 LVSALATRGGEDQ
+2927 LVSALAAQGGEDQ
-2940 LAIRATGALG
+2940 IALRATGAYG
-2950 RRLVRHPKAELPPA
+2950 RRLVRHPQAELPPA
-2964 DAFTAP
+2964 DAFTAH
-2970 RGTVLVTGG
+2970 GTVLITGG
-2979 TGALGAEVARWLA
+2979 TGALGAETARWLA
-2992 RSGADHLL
+2992 RSGAGHLL
-3000 LTSRRGPDAPGAA
+3000 LTSRRGPEAPGAA
-3013 ELAAEIEDLGA
+3013 ELAAELEALGA
-3024 RVTIAACDTADRD
+3024 EVTLAACDTADRG
-3037 ALAALLAAV
+3037 ALAALLASV
-3046 PTEHP
+3046 PPEHP
-3051 LSGVVHAAGVGQ
+3051 LTGVVHAAGVGQ
-3063 NAALTD
+3063 QA
-3069 TPLADAAD
+3069 PLAETSLDDAAG
-3077 AMAAKM
+3077 AMAAKL
-3083 LGAAHLDSLLD
+3083 LGAAHLDALLD
-3094 GHDLDLFV
+3094 GHDLDFFV
-3102 LVSSIAGVW
+3102 LISSIAGVW
-3111 GSAGQSS
+3111 GSAGQSA
-3118 YAAANAYLDALAE
+3118 YGAANAYLDALAE
-3131 HRTARGLPATSVAWG
+3131 HRRARGLPATSVAWG

-3154 THEAVTDELHK
+3154 THEAVTDQLHK
-3165 RGLRFLAPANA
+3165 RGLRFLAPATA
-3176 LTELRRAVLHEDV
+3176 LAELRRALVHDEV

-3199 RYHPVFTAARAS
+3199 RYHPVFTSARPS
-3211 ALFDEIAEVQALDRT
+3211 VLFDELTEVQALAPT
-3226 EDGNAAPEFAA
+3226 DGAAAAPEFAA

-3247 TRLLIDLVRAEA
+3247 QRLLADLVRAEA
-3259 AVALGHDS
+3259 ALALGHDS
-3267 ADAIAE
+3267 ADAVPE

-3308 DYPTPAALVRH
+3308 DYPTPAVLARH
-3319 LREELLGTAGDPAAP
+3319 LREELLGADGAQAAPAAA
-3334 TAVAATSAGRFDEP
+3334 AVPSSGGFDEP

-3359 GGVRSPRHLWDL
+3359 GGVRSPQQFWEL
-3371 VSDGVD
+3371 VSEGVD

-3383 INRGWDTGL
+3383 VNRGWDTGL
-3392 YHPDPDNPGT
+3392 HHPDPDHAGT
-3402 TYSAQGGFLHDA
+3402 TYSSQGGFLHDA

-3450 GIDPTTVHGS
+3450 GIDPTTVHGT

-3474 LGVEDGSAGH
+3474 FGVGDSSAGH

-3545 TNPNPFVA
+3545 TSPDSFVA

-3582 GVLVL
+3582 GILVL
-3587 ERLSDAQ
+3587 ERLSDAR

-3633 LANAGLAAKD
+3633 LANSGLAAAD

-3665 FATYGQG
+3665 LATYGQG
-3672 RDAEH
+3672 RDPEQ

-3698 GVIKMVLALRRG
+3698 GVIKMVMALRQG
-3710 ALPRTLHADTPSSH
+3710 ELPRTLHADTPSRH

-3733 LLHEPHDWPEGE
+3733 LLSEPADWPEGG

-3766 EEAPRPQD
+3766 EEAPGPRET
-3774 AAPAPSVPPAG
+3774 APAQAVPPAG
-3785 DAIPWM
+3785 GAVPWV

-3798 ALRAQATHLAAHL
+3798 ALHAQAANLAARL
-3811 DAEPTPDALDVGHS
+3811 DGEQPPGALDIGHS
-3825 LVSARTLFDHRA
+3825 LVASRTLFDHRA

-3850 LDALATGGSAPGV
+3850 LDALAAGGSAPGV
-3863 VQGTADTEGK
+3863 VQGTADTDGR

-3883 QWVGMGA
+3883 QWAGMGA
-3890 RLLDESP
+3890 RLLEESP
-3897 VFAERLTECATALSE
+3897 VFAERLAECAAALSE
-3912 FVDWSLLDVLRQADG
+3912 FVDWSLTDVLRQAEG

-3948 AALWRSYGIEP
+3948 AALWSSHGITP

-3993 AIARGLAGTGG
+3993 AIARGLAGSGG
-4004 MLSVPLPATD
+4004 MLSVPLPAAD
-4014 VEARLAAY
+4014 VEQRLAGAGY
-4022 EDLSIA
+4022 HALSVA
-4028 AVNGPRSTVVSGAT
+4028 AVNGPRSIVVSGAT
-4042 APLDALQAA
+4042 APLDALQAE
-4051 LVAED
+4051 LTGED
-4056 VRAKRIAVDYA
+4056 IRARRIAVDYA
-4067 SHSAQVERVREELHS
+4067 SHSAQVELLRDELHS
-4082 VLAPVRPR
+4082 ILAPVRPR
-4090 PAEVPFFSTVTGDWL
+4090 PAQVPFFSTVTGDWL
-4105 DTTTMDAD
+4105 DTTGMDAD
-4113 YWYTNLRQ
+4113 YWYANLRQ
-4121 TVRFQSA
+4121 TVRFEPA
-4128 VRELLGQGH
+4128 VRELLAQDH
-4137 GFFIE
+4137 HFFIE
-4142 VSSHPVLV
+4142 VSSHPVLAV
-4150 MGVQAIA
+4150 GIQATA
-4157 EETGGT
+4157 EEAGGAA
-4163 TAVLGTL
+4163 AVLGTL
-4170 RRDTGGTDR
+4170 RRDAGGADR

-4192 DADWSA
+4192 DADWA
-4198 VFADTGA
+4198 GVFAGTGA

-4213 AFQREQM
+4213 AFQREQL
-4220 WAIPDRTQNQA
+4220 WAIPDRSGNRP

-4244 EEADVDS
+4244 DEEDVDS
-4251 LASRLHLDRAALE
+4251 LASSLRLDRAALE

-4275 RRRDLAAVDSWRYR
+4275 RRRDRAAVDSWRYR
-4289 ATWQPLT
+4289 ATWKPLT

-4308 VVTTDDTDGDDV
+4308 VVTAEG
-4320 TAVLTAHGAEA
+4320 TATEGTAAEDIAGALTAHGAGT
-4331 RTLVLDDVCLD
+4331 RTLVLDDACLD
-4342 RATLTTRLADLD
+4342 RATLAARLADLD
-4354 GAADLT
+4354 GSADLA

-4367 AAEGPSPQHPALSR
+4367 AAEEPSPHHPALSR
-4381 ATALSVTLVQAL
+4381 AVALTLALVQAL
-4393 GDAGLD
+4393 GDAGID
-4399 APLWCLTRGAVS
+4399 APLWCLTQSAVS
-4411 TGRADRLTRPDQAQI
+4411 TGRADRLTRPAQAQI
-4426 HGLGW
+4426 LGLGW

-4446 LPDAL
+4446 LPEEL
-4451 DRRAAER
+4451 DRRAGER
-4458 LAAVLSG
+4458 LAAVLTG

-4487 TPADPAP
+4487 APADPAP
-4494 DRPWTPRGTT
+4494 ARPWTPRGTT

-4524 GAEHVVLTSR
+4524 GAEHLVLTSR
-4534 RGPAAPGSDD
+4534 RGPAAPGSEEL
-4544 IVRELAELG
+4544 VRELAELG
-4553 CEASVVACDLTDR
+4553 CETSVVACDLTDR
-4566 DAVAGMLHA
+4566 DAVARMLAA
-4575 LVADGRTV
+4575 LEAEGRTV

-4598 EETTLDDFA
+4598 DETTPDDFA
-4607 KVMDAKVNGAR
+4607 KVLDAKVTGAR
-4618 HLDELVGDDLDAFV
+4618 HLDELLGDDLDAFV

-4652 NAHLNALA
+4652 NAYLNALA

-4669 ATAVSWGIWSDDL
+4669 ATAVSWGIWADDL

-4698 FMDPELALTGLRQ
+4698 FMDPQLALTGLRQ
-4711 ALDGDETHLAVA
+4711 ALDDDETLLAVA

-4729 YYPVF
+4729 YHPVF
-4734 TSARPTRLFDDLPEI
+4734 TAARPTRLFEDLPEV
-4749 QRLAEQTGGPA
+4749 QRIEEHTTHAAEP
-4760 ESGSEFADR
+4760 GSEFATR
-4769 LRGLA
+4769 LLGLA
-4774 PVEQERLLLDLV
+4774 AAEQDRILLDLV
-4786 RGEAATALGHASP
+4786 RSEAATALGHASP
-4799 DVLSEQ
+4799 DVLSGQ

-4822 NRIATV
+4822 NRIAAV

-4838 FDHPNPRALVTFL
+4838 FDHPNPLALVAFL
-4851 RDSLTGAAADSGAPT
+4851 RESLTGAATGT
-4866 TYTAA
+4866 TATTATTSTAA
-4871 ADDEPIA
+4871 AADEPIA

-4889 VGSPEDLWRL
+4889 IGSPEDLWHL
-4899 VVEGGD
+4899 VAEGGD
-4905 ATGEFPTDRGWDA
+4905 ATGEFPADRGWDA

-4927 RAGHTYS
+4927 RAGHTYA
-4934 TRGGFLHDATE
+4934 TRGGFLHDAAD

-4974 AMEHAG
+4974 AMERAG
-4980 LDPATL
+4980 IDPATL

-5000 DYGASGA
+5000 DYGAAGA
-5007 SPESAEGH
+5007 RPEGAEGH

-5079 AAFVGFSRQRAMA
+5079 GAFIGFSRQRAMA

-5113 GLVLVERLSDAR
+5113 GLLLIERLSDAR
-5125 RNGHRVLAVV
+5125 RNGHQVLAVI

-5160 IGQALANAKVDAGGI
+5160 IRQALANATVDPDSI

-5202 GRDPEHPL
+5202 GRDPEQPL

-5234 VMALRHGTVPRT
+5234 VMAMRHGTVPQS
-5246 LHVDRP
+5246 LHIDRP

-5261 ALRLL
+5261 TIRLL

-5293 HTILEQAPEDPS
+5293 HTLLEQAPEDRP
-5305 EDTTATPPTGAVD
+5305 EEATDPAPAGPAD
-5318 AAPVP
+5318 PAPAPVP
-5323 VLLSGHTEAAL
+5323 LTLSGHTEAAL
-5334 RAQAGRLLSH
+5334 RAQAGRLLTH
-5344 LADHPD
+5344 LARHPR
-5350 LPLTDLAHS
+5350 LPLTDLAFS
-5359 LATSRSALEH
+5359 LATSRAALEH
-5369 RAAVVIDDHDALTRA
+5369 RAAVVTDDPDTLTRA
-5384 LTALRDATADAG
+5384 LTALRDAAPDGG

-5432 AEALDAVLARFDLE
+5432 AQALDAVLARFDLE
-5446 LDRPLREILFAAPH
+5446 LDRPLREILFAGPG

-5468 ETHYTQ
+5468 DTGYTQ

-5482 ALFRLAESW
+5482 ALFRLVESW

-5537 GAMTSVE
+5537 GAMASVE
-5544 ATEDEVTAALAPYE
+5544 ATEDEVLPLLPEYE
-5558 GRAAIAAV
+5558 GRLSVAAV
-5566 NTPTSL
+5566 NTPASL
-5572 VVSGDEDAVH
+5572 VVAGDEDAVLAVADRFH
-5582 AIAAHFE
+5582 GL
-5589 ERGRR
+5589 GRR

-5600 SHAFHSPHMDPMLA
+5600 SHAFHSPHMDAMLD
-5614 DFARV
+5614 DFARAAEG
-5619 VRDVTCQA
+5619 VTFHR
-5627 PTVPLVST
+5627 PSLPLVST
-5635 VTGTLLTHDEL
+5635 LTGEL
-5646 AAPEYWTGQV
+5646 ATDEELRSAQYWTRQV

-5666 RQLTEHGVT
+5666 RHLTEHGVT

-5690 REGTDEE
+5690 REGAAE
-5697 TRATAVPALR
+5697 RAHATAVPALR

-5716 TTALAQLHLHG
+5716 TTALARLHLHG
-5727 VRVDWDA
+5727 ARIDWDA
-5734 VFAGRAARRIDLPTY
+5734 VFAGTGARRTDLPTY
-5749 PFQRQRFW
+5749 PFQRERYW
-5757 PEPSAEAAAPAHPA
+5757 PEATAEAAAPAHPA
-5771 DAADADFWSA
+5771 DAADAEFWSA
-5781 VERADLASLGSA
+5781 VERADLASLGSS

-5799 TLTTVVPALSAW
+5799 TLTAVVPALSSW
-5811 RRRSRERS
+5811 RRRSREHS
-5819 TIDGWRYRTTWKRL
+5819 TADGWRYRTTWKRL
-5833 TAPTVTARPAGTWL
+5833 TGTDAAGHPAGTWL
-5847 VLVPADG
+5847 VLEPADG
-5854 DPAWCEAVAGALGA
+5854 ERAWLDPVAGTLGA
-5868 AAVRLTVT
+5868 DSVRVRVT
-5876 APDRREL
+5876 APQRRDDL
-5883 TGLLTE
+5883 AGRLSQLA
-5889 LVAEHGTFDGVLS
+5889 AEHGGFAGVLS
-5902 LLATAGDG
+5902 LLATAGED
-5910 AEDPAD
+5910 AEDAEGTAD
-5916 TTTTGLLL
+5916 ATAAGLLL
-5924 TATAVQSLGDAGIEA
+5924 TATALQALGDAGIEA

-5966 GLGRVAALEQ
+5966 GLGRVAALEH
-5976 PQRWGGLVDLP
+5976 PRRWGGLIDLP
-5987 DALDGS
+5987 DEPDGTTLRRLATAL
-5993 TLGRLTAVLSDSGG
+5993 ADSGG
-6007 EDQIALRATAAFAR
+6007 EDQLALRTTAAFAR
-6021 RLSHH
+6021 RLAHH
-6026 RAEPAPG
+6026 RAAPAPDAG
-6033 TGTFRP
+6033 TYRP

-6049 GALGGHVARWLAAAG
+6049 GALGGHVARWLAEAG
-6064 APHLLLVS
+6064 TPHLLLVS

-6079 GAADLAAEIEESG
+6079 GAGDLAAQLRSLG
-6092 ARVTLAACD
+6092 AEVTLAACD
-6101 TADRDALTALLA
+6101 TADREALTAVLA
-6113 TVPDE
+6113 SVPDE
-6118 QPLTAVFHT
+6118 HPLTAVFHT

-6138 LTPEQFS
+6138 LTPEQFT

-6150 KVTATVNLHEATRE
+6150 KVTATLHLHEATRDRD
-6164 KELSA
+6164 LSA

-6197 FAERRRAH
+6197 FAEHRRAH

-6218 ETGMAADGTSVQERI
+6218 ENGMAADGTGIQERV
-6233 RRGGYTPLPPQLAL
+6233 RRGGFTPMAPRLAL

-6252 AIEHGAP
+6252 AIEHSAT
-6259 TLTLADIDW
+6259 TLTVADIDW
-6268 PRYAEVF
+6268 QRYADVF

-6288 ALRRATTPTGTEHA
+6288 ELHRATAPAGTPEAALR
-6302 ALPEP
+6302 EP
-6307 ALRQR
+6307 ALRRQ
-6312 LAGLSPTARPG
+6312 LAGLSQAARPR

-6329 RTRVAAV
+6329 RTQVAAV
-6336 LGHAG
+6336 LGHSG
-6341 TSDIGADRAFSDLGF
+6341 TSDIGAERAFSDLGF

-6367 LTATTGLKLPATLV
+6367 LTAATGLALPATLV

-6390 ADFLLGELL
+6390 ADFLLAELL
-6399 GTLPAVDVAGP
+6399 GGTLPDPGTP

-6418 DDPIAVVGM
+6418 DDPIAIVGL
-6427 NCRFPGGIRSPEDL
+6427 NCRFPGGVRSPEDL
-6441 WQLLSRGEDA
+6441 WRLLSHGEDA
-6451 IGGFPADRGWDLDA
+6451 ISGFPADRGWDLDA
-6465 LAHGA
+6465 LAQGA

-6520 DATTLRGSRTGVFVG
+6520 DPTTLRGSRTGVFVG

-6540 YTELLRQG
+6540 YATLLRRG
-6548 TGTADLRGHVA
+6548 TGTADVRGHVA
-6559 TGNTASVLSGRLSYT
+6559 TGNTASVLSGRLSYAY
-6574 FGLEGPAVTV
+6574 GLEGPAVTV

-6597 AANALR
+6597 AAGALR
-6603 NGECTLALAGG
+6603 SGECTLALAGG

-6621 GAFTEFT
+6621 DSFTEFT
-6628 IQGGLA
+6628 VQGGLA
-6634 PDGRCKPFAEA
+6634 PDGRCKPFADA

-6650 WSEGVGVLVLE
+6650 WSEGVGILVLE
-6661 RLSEARRN
+6661 RLSDARRN
-6669 GHEVWG
+6669 GHDVWG

-6693 PNGRAQQRAIRQAL
+6693 PSGRAQQRAIRQAL
-6707 ADARLAPADIDVVE
+6707 ADAGLTPADVDAVE

-6735 GALIAAYGPDR
+6735 HALIAAYGPDR
-6746 PRPLLVGAVKS
+6746 PKDRPLLLGAVKS

-6770 TLKLLLAMRH
+6770 TIKVLLAMRH
-6780 GVLPKTLHIDA
+6780 GVLPKTLHIDS
-6791 PSSHV
+6791 PSAHV
-6796 DWTDGSVALVTEQQ
+6796 DWTDGTVSLVTEQQ
-6810 DWPAT
+6810 EWPET
-6815 GQVRRAGVSAFGV
+6815 GHARRAGVSAFGV
-6828 SGTNAHVILEQ
+6828 SGTNAHVIIEQ
-6839 APGTEEPVAPEPVT
+6839 APDAEEPAAPEPTT

-6862 SGKSAAALAAQIERV
+6862 SGTSEAALAAQIERV
-6877 SALTGASPLDV
+6877 SALTGPSPVDV
-6888 GHSLATGRSAF
+6888 GHSLATGRAVF
-6899 AHRAVLA
+6899 AHRTVLA
-6906 TDGTAVRELARGVS
+6906 ADGDGVRELARGV
-6920 RGSDGKLAVLF
+6920 
-6931 SGQGAQRVGMGREL
+6931 
-6945 YDRFPVFAAALDEV
+6945 
-6959 LAHFDDEL
+6959 
-6967 REVLFGA
+6967 
-6974 ADGLDETGFTQPA
+6974 T
-6987 LFAVEVAL
+6987 
-6995 FRLAESLGVR
+6995 
-7005 PDFVAGHS
+7005 
-7013 IGEIAAAHVAGV
+7013 
-7025 FSLAD
+7025 
-7030 ACALVAARARLM
+7030 
-7042 QALPAGGAMVAV
+7042 
-7054 QASEDE
+7054 
-7060 VGPRL
+7060 
-7065 VEGVSIAA
+7065 
-7073 VNGPEALVLA
+7073 
-7083 GREADV
+7083 
-7089 LALAA
+7089 
-7094 ELAGE
+7094 
-7099 GRKTQRLAVSHA
+7099 
-7111 FHSALMEPMLAD
+7111 
-7123 FRRVAE
+7123 
-7129 ELSYEAPQIPVV
+7129 
-7141 SNVTGQVA
+7141 
-7149 AAESLCSPDY
+7149 
-7159 WVRHVRETVRFAD
+7159 RET
-7172 GVRTLEAEGA
+7172 
-7182 SVFLELGPDGV
+7182 
-7193 LTAMAQHTL
+7193 
-7202 DGTATVVPALR
+7202 
-7213 KDRPEETALL
+7213 
-7223 TALAQLYVVGVAV
+7223 
-7236 DWSGVF
+7236 
-7242 AGTGARRVDLPTY
+7242 
-7255 PFQQEWFWPEVA
+7255 
-7267 AAEPHHDG
+7267 
-7275 PQDSADADFWDAVE
+7275 
-7289 RADLPAL
+7289 
-7296 ADDLELDDAALATL
+7296 
-7310 VPALSAWRRKR
+7310 
-7321 VERSTVDGWRYRVT
+7321 
-7335 FTPLAGTAPGTLTGR
+7335 
-7350 WLALVPTGGTDDV
+7350 
-7363 WTAAVLAA
+7363 
-7371 LGETAVLVE
+7371 
-7380 ADPTDRA
+7380 
-7387 ALTGRLTELAA
+7387 
-7398 QEDGFTGAVSL
+7398 
-7409 LAAPYADAL
+7409 
-7418 PAGPAWPTEAVAAL
+7418 
-7432 ADAGIDAPL
+7432 
-7441 WCVTR
+7441 
-7446 DAVSVG
+7446 
-7452 RTETEVSPAQAM
+7452 
-7464 VWGIGR
+7464 
-7470 VAAVD
+7470 
-7475 HPDRWGGL
+7475 
-7483 VDVPPVLDR
+7483 
-7492 RAAERFR
+7492 
-7499 TVLAGIGAEDQVAL
+7499 
-7513 RAFGLYGRR
+7513 
-7522 LVRAAHDGPATPW
+7522 
-7535 QPTGTVLIVGPAAG
+7535 
-7549 TGGQCVR
+7549 
-7556 WLAGQGALHLVLADP
+7556 
-7571 TAPDAAPARPAFDD
+7571 
-7585 LGVPVTVLDCG
+7585 
-7596 PS
+7596 

>member
-1 MDQEQ
+1 MH
-6 KLRDYLKRA
+6 RD
-15 SADLR
+15 
-20 RSRQRVGEL
+20 V
-29 EAASREPIAIVGMSC
+29 PV
-44 RFPGGVSSPEEL
+44 PGLAGAFQLHPEEV
-56 WSLLA
+56 
-61 DDGDG
+61 
-66 ITPSPDDRGWELL
+66 
-79 AENPGQYS
+79 Q
-87 GGFLHDAA
+87 
-95 EFDASFFGISP
+95 
-106 GVAGPLPR
+106 VR
-114 PLGRRVE
+114 PGRR
-121 CSGEAFERAGI
+121 
-132 DPATVRGGRT
+132 
-142 GMFVGAMPQEYRV
+142 
-155 GPDDDVQGF
+155 
-164 ALTGTTTSVLSGRL
+164 
-178 AYFFGTVGPAVTIDT
+178 
-193 ACSSSLVALHL
+193 
-204 AAHSLRQ
+204 
-211 GECSLALAAGVTV
+211 
-224 MSSPTTFVEFSRQ
+224 
-237 GGLAADGRCR
+237 
-247 SFADS
+247 
-252 ADGTGWGEGVGVLVL
+252 
-267 ERLSVARRNGHKV
+267 
-280 LAVIRG
+280 
-286 SAVNQDGA
+286 
-294 SNGLT
+294 
-299 APNGPSQRRVIEQ
+299 
-312 ALVSARLSADEVD
+312 
-325 VVEAHGTGTALGDP
+325 
-339 VEAQALLATYGQG
+339 
-352 RDAENPLLLGSVKSN
+352 
-367 LGHTQAAAGMAGVI
+367 
-381 KMVLAMRH
+381 
-389 GLLPRTLHVDAP
+389 
-401 SSHVDWTQGAVRLLT
+401 
-416 EQVPWPQGEQP
+416 
-427 RRAGISS
+427 
-434 FGLSGTNA
+434 
-442 HTILEEAP
+442 
-450 AAPSPEAGQDDTEL
+450 
-464 PAAEPVAPGAVP
+464 
-476 WLLSGRT
+476 
-483 RDALRAQA
+483 
-491 ARLLEHLA
+491 
-499 SHPDPAPV
+499 
-507 DVAYSLATAR
+507 
-517 SGLEYRA
+517 
-524 AFTAADLDRARAALT
+524 ADLDRARAALT
-539 ALADGIPAP
+539 ALADGTPAP

-589 LDEVV
+589 LDEVLG
-594 SHLDQGLERPLKDV
+594 HLDQGLERPLKEV

-615 PEAALLDQTGY
+615 PDAALLDRTGY
-626 AQPALFAIEVALYR
+626 AQPALFALEVALYR
-640 LAESFGIKPDFLTG
+640 LAESFGLTPDFLAG
-654 HSIGEIAAAHA
+654 HSIGEIAAAHV
-665 AGVFTV
+665 AGVFTL

-695 SLEATEEEVLPL
+695 SLEATEDEVLPQ
-707 LAERQDHVSIA
+707 LADRADRVSIA

-723 SAVVIAGRAD
+723 TAVVVAGHVE
-733 DVTAVAEH
+733 DVDAVAAH
-741 FGALGRKTKR
+741 FNALGRKTKR

-760 PLMEPMLADFRTV
+760 PLMEPMLAEFRAV
-773 VSGLTP
+773 VARLTP

-799 LTSPEYWVDHARHA
+799 LTSPDYWVDHARHA
-813 VRFADAVEWLHG
+813 VRFADTLDWLHG

-846 CLAATG
+846 CLAAAATDIVADAPASAD
-852 AADGAPESAD
+852 AADR
-862 GAETADGVPATLAV
+862 VPATLAV
-876 LRPGRPEADTLTAA
+876 LRPGRPEAETLTAA

-896 RGVAVQ
+896 RGVTVQ
-902 WEPYFQGTGARS
+902 WEPYFQGTGARRT
-914 AELPTYAFQRRR
+914 ELPTYAFQRRR
-926 YWPKSLPATGGDV
+926 YWPKSLPAGGDV

-1010 EELTLAAPMLLP
+1010 EELTLAAPLPLP
-1022 EEGGVQVQVWVGS
+1022 EEGGVQVQVWVGG
-1035 PDESGRRAVSVH
+1035 PDASGRRAVSVH
-1047 SRPDGAEEL
+1047 SRPDGPEEL
-1056 PWTQHASGTLVA
+1056 PWTEHASGTLVA
-1068 GEHHADFD
+1068 GEHHAGFD
-1076 ATAWPPA
+1076 ATVWPPA
-1083 DAQPL
+1083 DAHPL

-1095 RMADTGFGYGP
+1095 RLADTGFEYGA
-1106 LFQGLH
+1106 LFQGLR

-1122 AEVTLPE
+1122 AEVTLPDAD
-1129 TNGSE
+1129 GSA
-1134 AESVAS
+1134 AESAAS
-1140 FAIHPALLDAV
+1140 FGIHPALLDAA
-1151 LHAAAFVDLG
+1151 LHAAAFADLG
-1161 EHVRGGLPFSW
+1161 EGARGGLPFSW
-1172 QDVSLHASGA
+1172 QDVTLHASGA

-1187 KLTPAADD
+1187 KLTPVGDD
-1195 AVAIAVAD
+1195 AMALAVAD
-1203 TTGAAVASIGSLVLR
+1203 TTGAAVASVGSLVLR
-1218 PVPDER
+1218 SIPDER
-1224 LGATDPLVRDALF
+1224 FGTTDSLVRDALF
-1237 ELRWTAPQRSPQA
+1237 ELRWTAPRQPAQE
-1250 APASAGVLGPD
+1250 APTALAVLGPD
-1261 LFGLERALVPA
+1261 LFGLEQALASP
-1272 DLAVLPLP
+1272 DLMVTALP
-1280 GAEDTDTRV
+1280 GVDAERA
-1289 PDVVLAPVAG
+1289 PEVVLAPVAG
-1299 AAGDTGD
+1299 AAGDGD
-1306 EVVASVHARTAHVLE
+1306 EVVSSVHARTAHVLE
-1321 SLRNWLDDERYAG
+1321 CLRNWLAGEQYAA

-1347 DARQAPDPVA
+1347 DDGQAPDPVA

-1363 VRVAQSEHPG
+1363 VRVAQNEHPG
-1373 RFGLLDLDPALDEPA
+1373 RFALVDLDPALDEPVA
-1388 AQPLLR
+1388 EPLLR

-1408 AVLTARLARAQAP
+1408 DVLTARLARAQAP
-1421 QTAAEWAPEGTVVLT
+1421 QAAAEWDPEGTVVLT
-1436 GATGGLGRVMARHL
+1436 GATGGLGRVVARHL
-1450 VTERGVRH
+1450 VAERGVRH
-1458 LLLVSRRGADAEGAG
+1458 LLLVGRRGPDAEGAR
-1473 ELVAELAGHGA
+1473 ELVAELTEHGA

-1494 DRAAVDRLLAGVP
+1494 DRAAVDLLLAGVP
-1507 AEHPVTAVVHSAGTL
+1507 AAHPVTAVVHSAGTL
-1522 DDGVLESLT
+1522 DDGVIESLT
-1531 PEQISAVLRPKADA
+1531 PEQLSTVLRPKADA

-1585 LDALAQ
+1585 LDALVQ

-1624 RLARMGTPALTAEEG
+1624 RMARLGTPALTVEQG
-1639 TALFDAATAMDTAVL
+1639 TALFDAATATDAAVL
-1654 VPTRLDLSVLRL
+1654 LPTRLDLSVLRL
-1666 QGAQGAVPPLW
+1666 QSEVPALW
-1677 RGLIRTP
+1677 RGLVRGP

-1692 SEAAVTLVQKLSR
+1692 SEAAVTLVQRLSR
-1705 LAETDRR
+1705 LAETDRH
-1712 EVVLDLVAGQVAG
+1712 EVVRDLVAGQVAG
-1725 VLGHSGTAD
+1725 VLGHASTAD
-1734 IDARRPLRDL
+1734 IDARRPLREL

-1754 RNRLSA
+1754 RNRLNA

-1780 AAHVLAE
+1780 ATHVLAE
-1787 LMGSEAATA
+1787 LMGSEVATA
-1796 TSAPRAA
+1796 ASAPRAA
-1803 SDEDPIVIVGM
+1803 ADDDPIVIVGM

-1841 LPTDRGWDLDGLYD
+1841 LPTDRGWDLDALYD
-1855 PDPDRTGTSYSRFG
+1855 PDPERTGTSYSRFG
-1869 GFLHNAADFDPAFFG
+1869 GFLHGAADFDPAFFG

-1906 AIERTGIDP
+1906 AVERAGIDP
-1915 ASLRGSRTGV
+1915 TSLRGSRTGV
-1925 FAGVMYNDYATVLS
+1925 FAGVMYNDYATVLA

-1953 SVASGRISYTLGL
+1953 SVVSGRVSYTLGL
-1966 EGPAVTVDTAC
+1966 EGPAVSVDTAC

-1992 AGECSLALAGGVTV
+1992 AGECTLALAGGVTV

-2029 AFGDGADG
+2029 AFSDGADG

-2092 RQALSAAGLSATDID
+2092 RQALSAAGLSTTDID
-2107 TVEGHGTGT
+2107 AVEGHGTGT

-2125 ALLATYGQDRDSQNP
+2125 ALLATYGQDRDAEQP

-2166 MAMRHGVLPRTLHA
+2166 LALRHGVLPRTLHA
-2180 DEPSS
+2180 DQPSS
-2185 HVEWDSGAVRLLT
+2185 HVEWDAGAVRLLT
-2198 EETPWPQAGRP
+2198 EETPWPQADRP
-2209 RRAAVSS
+2209 RRAAISS

-2228 EEPSAAPDQRE
+2228 EEPAAVPERRE
-2239 QPALS
+2239 EPART
-2244 PAVVPWTLSGQS
+2244 PAVVPWTLSGTS

-2276 LDPADVALSL
+2276 LDPVDVALSL
-2286 ATTRTAFD
+2286 ATTRSAFD
-2294 QRAVVVGDRDE
+2294 QRAVVVGDRDD

-2318 ASALTEGEIG
+2318 TSAVTEGEVG
-2328 GAGKLAVMF
+2328 GAGKLAVVF

-2351 AARFPAFAQ
+2351 AARFPAFAK
-2360 AVDEVAA
+2360 ALDEVTA
-2367 ALDPHLDR
+2367 ALDPYLER
-2375 PLKEILFAPEG
+2375 PLKDVLFAPEG

-2394 HTEWT
+2394 RTEWT
-2399 QPALFAVGVALHR
+2399 QPALFALGVALHR
-2412 LLDTWGIRPDVLLGH
+2412 LLGTWGVRPDVLLGH

-2435 HLAGVLSLPDAARL
+2435 HVAGVLSLPDAARL

-2464 AMISLQAGEDEVAPL
+2464 AMFSLQATEEETAPL

-2505 AAEEIAAHFAA
+2505 ATEEIAAHFAA

-2524 TVSHAF
+2524 AVSHAF

-2563 GRPATEDELR
+2563 GRPATDDELR
-2573 SADYWVAHARGTV
+2573 SADYWVAHARQAV
-2586 RFADTVRAAYDS
+2586 RFADTLHAAHDC

-2604 EVGPDSVLSAA
+2604 EVGPDSVLSAP
-2615 AQEVLGDAADA
+2615 AQEALGDAADV
-2626 HIVPLLRA
+2626 HVVPLLRF
-2634 GRGEERC
+2634 GRDEERC

-2773 LFVTADGIDGDEIL
+2773 LLVTADGIDGDEIL

-2940 LAIRATGALG
+2940 LAIRASGALG
-2950 RRLVRHPKAELPPA
+2950 RRLVRHPQAELPPA

-3383 INRGWDTGL
+3383 VNRGWDTGL

-3785 DAIPWM
+3785 GAIPWM

-3927 APTLDRV
+3927 APTLERV

-4331 RTLVLDDVCLD
+4331 RTLVLDDGCLD
-4342 RATLTTRLADLD
+4342 RATLTARLADLD

-4367 AAEGPSPQHPALSR
+4367 AAEGPSPHHPALSR

-4575 LVADGRTV
+4575 LAADGRTV

-5030 YTYGFEGPAV
+5030 YTYGFEGP
-5040 SLDTAC
+5040 
-5046 SSSLVALHLACQSLR
+5046 
-5061 NGESSLALA
+5061 
-5070 GGVSIMSTP
+5070 
-5079 AAFVGFSRQRAMA
+5079 
-5092 ADGRCKAYSDQADG
+5092 
-5106 MSLAEGV
+5106 
-5113 GLVLVERLSDAR
+5113 
-5125 RNGHRVLAVV
+5125 
-5135 RGSAV
+5135 
-5140 NQDGASNGLT
+5140 
-5150 APNGPSQQRV
+5150 
-5160 IGQALANAKVDAGGI
+5160 
-5175 DVIDG
+5175 
-5180 HGTGTALG
+5180 
-5188 DPIEAQALLATYGQ
+5188 
-5202 GRDPEHPL
+5202 
-5210 LLGSVKSNIGH
+5210 
-5221 TQMAS
+5221 
-5226 GVASVIKM
+5226 
-5234 VMALRHGTVPRT
+5234 
-5246 LHVDRP
+5246 
-5252 SSHVDWSSG
+5252 
-5261 ALRLL
+5261 
-5266 TEPLPWPSTGHP
+5266 
-5278 RRAGVSSFGLSGTNV
+5278 
-5293 HTILEQAPEDPS
+5293 
-5305 EDTTATPPTGAVD
+5305 
-5318 AAPVP
+5318 
-5323 VLLSGHTEAAL
+5323 
-5334 RAQAGRLLSH
+5334 
-5344 LADHPD
+5344 
-5350 LPLTDLAHS
+5350 
-5359 LATSRSALEH
+5359 
-5369 RAAVVIDDHDALTRA
+5369 
-5384 LTALRDATADAG
+5384 
-5396 LLTGRPDH
+5396 
-5404 GRLAFLFTGQ
+5404 
-5414 GSQRPG
+5414 
-5420 MGRELYDRHPVY
+5420 
-5432 AEALDAVLARFDLE
+5432 
-5446 LDRPLREILFAAPH
+5446 
-5460 TPEAALLD
+5460 
-5468 ETHYTQ
+5468 
-5474 PALFALEV
+5474 
-5482 ALFRLAESW
+5482 
-5491 GLRPD
+5491 
-5496 YVAGHSI
+5496 
-5503 GEFAAAHAAGVLSLE
+5503 
-5518 DACTL
+5518 
-5523 VAARGRLMAALPAG
+5523 
-5537 GAMTSVE
+5537 
-5544 ATEDEVTAALAPYE
+5544 
-5558 GRAAIAAV
+5558 
-5566 NTPTSL
+5566 
-5572 VVSGDEDAVH
+5572 
-5582 AIAAHFE
+5582 
-5589 ERGRR
+5589 
-5594 TKRLRV
+5594 
-5600 SHAFHSPHMDPMLA
+5600 
-5614 DFARV
+5614 
-5619 VRDVTCQA
+5619 
-5627 PTVPLVST
+5627 
-5635 VTGTLLTHDEL
+5635 
-5646 AAPEYWTGQV
+5646 
-5656 RGTVRFADAV
+5656 
-5666 RQLTEHGVT
+5666 
-5675 TFFELG
+5675 
-5681 PDAVLSGAV
+5681 
-5690 REGTDEE
+5690 
-5697 TRATAVPALR
+5697 
-5707 RDRPEAPAL
+5707 
-5716 TTALAQLHLHG
+5716 
-5727 VRVDWDA
+5727 
-5734 VFAGRAARRIDLPTY
+5734 
-5749 PFQRQRFW
+5749 
-5757 PEPSAEAAAPAHPA
+5757 
-5771 DAADADFWSA
+5771 
-5781 VERADLASLGSA
+5781 
-5793 LDLDDD
+5793 
-5799 TLTTVVPALSAW
+5799 
-5811 RRRSRERS
+5811 
-5819 TIDGWRYRTTWKRL
+5819 
-5833 TAPTVTARPAGTWL
+5833 
-5847 VLVPADG
+5847 
-5854 DPAWCEAVAGALGA
+5854 
-5868 AAVRLTVT
+5868 
-5876 APDRREL
+5876 
-5883 TGLLTE
+5883 
-5889 LVAEHGTFDGVLS
+5889 
-5902 LLATAGDG
+5902 
-5910 AEDPAD
+5910 
-5916 TTTTGLLL
+5916 
-5924 TATAVQSLGDAGIEA
+5924 
-5939 PLWCVTRTA
+5939 
-5948 VAVDRA
+5948 
-5954 EHPARPAQAAVW
+5954 
-5966 GLGRVAALEQ
+5966 
-5976 PQRWGGLVDLP
+5976 
-5987 DALDGS
+5987 
-5993 TLGRLTAVLSDSGG
+5993 
-6007 EDQIALRATAAFAR
+6007 
-6021 RLSHH
+6021 
-6026 RAEPAPG
+6026 
-6033 TGTFRP
+6033 
-6039 TGTVLVTGGT
+6039 
-6049 GALGGHVARWLAAAG
+6049 
-6064 APHLLLVS
+6064 
-6072 RRGADAP
+6072 
-6079 GAADLAAEIEESG
+6079 
-6092 ARVTLAACD
+6092 
-6101 TADRDALTALLA
+6101 
-6113 TVPDE
+6113 
-6118 QPLTAVFHT
+6118 
-6127 AGTVD
+6127 
-6132 DGTLDT
+6132 
-6138 LTPEQFS
+6138 
-6145 AVLRA
+6145 
-6150 KVTATVNLHEATRE
+6150 
-6164 KELSA
+6164 
-6169 FVLFSSVAG
+6169 
-6178 TLGAPGQG
+6178 
-6186 NYAAANAFLDA
+6186 
-6197 FAERRRAH
+6197 
-6205 GLPATSLAWGPWA
+6205 
-6218 ETGMAADGTSVQERI
+6218 
-6233 RRGGYTPLPPQLAL
+6233 
-6247 TALRR
+6247 
-6252 AIEHGAP
+6252 
-6259 TLTLADIDW
+6259 
-6268 PRYAEVF
+6268 
-6275 TALRP
+6275 
-6280 SPLVGDLP
+6280 
-6288 ALRRATTPTGTEHA
+6288 
-6302 ALPEP
+6302 
-6307 ALRQR
+6307 
-6312 LAGLSPTARPG
+6312 
-6323 FVLDLV
+6323 
-6329 RTRVAAV
+6329 
-6336 LGHAG
+6336 
-6341 TSDIGADRAFSDLGF
+6341 
-6356 DSLTTV
+6356 
-6362 ELRNT
+6362 
-6367 LTATTGLKLPATLV
+6367 
-6381 YDYPTPTAL
+6381 
-6390 ADFLLGELL
+6390 
-6399 GTLPAVDVAGP
+6399 
-6410 APAGRAAD
+6410 
-6418 DDPIAVVGM
+6418 
-6427 NCRFPGGIRSPEDL
+6427 
-6441 WQLLSRGEDA
+6441 
-6451 IGGFPADRGWDLDA
+6451 
-6465 LAHGA
+6465 
-6470 SATLE
+6470 
-6475 GGFLDGVGLF
+6475 
-6485 DAAFFG
+6485 
-6491 ISPREAL
+6491 
-6498 AMDPQQRL
+6498 
-6506 LLETSWEAFERAGI
+6506 
-6520 DATTLRGSRTGVFVG
+6520 
-6535 TNGQD
+6535 
-6540 YTELLRQG
+6540 
-6548 TGTADLRGHVA
+6548 
-6559 TGNTASVLSGRLSYT
+6559 
-6574 FGLEGPAVTV
+6574 
-6584 DTACSSALVALHM
+6584 
-6597 AANALR
+6597 
-6603 NGECTLALAGG
+6603 
-6614 VSVMSSP
+6614 
-6621 GAFTEFT
+6621 
-6628 IQGGLA
+6628 
-6634 PDGRCKPFAEA
+6634 
-6645 ADGTS
+6645 
-6650 WSEGVGVLVLE
+6650 
-6661 RLSEARRN
+6661 
-6669 GHEVWG
+6669 
-6675 IVRGTAVNQD
+6675 
-6685 GASNGLTA
+6685 
-6693 PNGRAQQRAIRQAL
+6693 
-6707 ADARLAPADIDVVE
+6707 
-6721 AHGTGTT
+6721 
-6728 LGDPIEA
+6728 
-6735 GALIAAYGPDR
+6735 
-6746 PRPLLVGAVKS
+6746 
-6757 NLGHT
+6757 
-6762 QAAAGVAG
+6762 
-6770 TLKLLLAMRH
+6770 
-6780 GVLPKTLHIDA
+6780 
-6791 PSSHV
+6791 
-6796 DWTDGSVALVTEQQ
+6796 
-6810 DWPAT
+6810 
-6815 GQVRRAGVSAFGV
+6815 
-6828 SGTNAHVILEQ
+6828 
-6839 APGTEEPVAPEPVT
+6839 
-6853 VPGLVPWPV
+6853 
-6862 SGKSAAALAAQIERV
+6862 
-6877 SALTGASPLDV
+6877 
-6888 GHSLATGRSAF
+6888 
-6899 AHRAVLA
+6899 
-6906 TDGTAVRELARGVS
+6906 
-6920 RGSDGKLAVLF
+6920 
-6931 SGQGAQRVGMGREL
+6931 
-6945 YDRFPVFAAALDEV
+6945 
-6959 LAHFDDEL
+6959 
-6967 REVLFGA
+6967 
-6974 ADGLDETGFTQPA
+6974 
-6987 LFAVEVAL
+6987 
-6995 FRLAESLGVR
+6995 
-7005 PDFVAGHS
+7005 
-7013 IGEIAAAHVAGV
+7013 
-7025 FSLAD
+7025 
-7030 ACALVAARARLM
+7030 
-7042 QALPAGGAMVAV
+7042 
-7054 QASEDE
+7054 
-7060 VGPRL
+7060 
-7065 VEGVSIAA
+7065 
-7073 VNGPEALVLA
+7073 
-7083 GREADV
+7083 
-7089 LALAA
+7089 
-7094 ELAGE
+7094 
-7099 GRKTQRLAVSHA
+7099 
-7111 FHSALMEPMLAD
+7111 
-7123 FRRVAE
+7123 
-7129 ELSYEAPQIPVV
+7129 
-7141 SNVTGQVA
+7141 
-7149 AAESLCSPDY
+7149 
-7159 WVRHVRETVRFAD
+7159 
-7172 GVRTLEAEGA
+7172 
-7182 SVFLELGPDGV
+7182 
-7193 LTAMAQHTL
+7193 
-7202 DGTATVVPALR
+7202 
-7213 KDRPEETALL
+7213 
-7223 TALAQLYVVGVAV
+7223 
-7236 DWSGVF
+7236 
-7242 AGTGARRVDLPTY
+7242 
-7255 PFQQEWFWPEVA
+7255 
-7267 AAEPHHDG
+7267 
-7275 PQDSADADFWDAVE
+7275 
-7289 RADLPAL
+7289 
-7296 ADDLELDDAALATL
+7296 
-7310 VPALSAWRRKR
+7310 
-7321 VERSTVDGWRYRVT
+7321 
-7335 FTPLAGTAPGTLTGR
+7335 
-7350 WLALVPTGGTDDV
+7350 
-7363 WTAAVLAA
+7363 
-7371 LGETAVLVE
+7371 
-7380 ADPTDRA
+7380 
-7387 ALTGRLTELAA
+7387 
-7398 QEDGFTGAVSL
+7398 
-7409 LAAPYADAL
+7409 
-7418 PAGPAWPTEAVAAL
+7418 
-7432 ADAGIDAPL
+7432 
-7441 WCVTR
+7441 
-7446 DAVSVG
+7446 
-7452 RTETEVSPAQAM
+7452 
-7464 VWGIGR
+7464 
-7470 VAAVD
+7470 
-7475 HPDRWGGL
+7475 
-7483 VDVPPVLDR
+7483 
-7492 RAAERFR
+7492 
-7499 TVLAGIGAEDQVAL
+7499 
-7513 RAFGLYGRR
+7513 
-7522 LVRAAHDGPATPW
+7522 
-7535 QPTGTVLIVGPAAG
+7535 
-7549 TGGQCVR
+7549 
-7556 WLAGQGALHLVLADP
+7556 
-7571 TAPDAAPARPAFDD
+7571 
-7585 LGVPVTVLDCG
+7585 
-7596 PS
+7596 

>member
-15 SADLR
+15 GADLR
-20 RSRQRVGEL
+20 RSRQRVSEL

-44 RFPGGVSSPEEL
+44 RFPGGVSSPEDL
-56 WSLLA
+56 WSLLVA
-61 DDGDG
+61 DGDG
-66 ITPSPDDRGWELL
+66 ITASPDDRGWELA
-79 AENPGQYS
+79 AEDAGEFS

-106 GVAGPLPR
+106 REALAMDPQQRL
-114 PLGRRVE
+114 LLE
-121 CSGEAFERAGI
+121 SSWEAFERAGI
-132 DPATVRGGRT
+132 DPAAVRGTRT

-164 ALTGTTTSVLSGRL
+164 ALTGTTTSIISGRL
-178 AYFFGTVGPAVTIDT
+178 AYFYGAVGPAVTIDT

-237 GGLAADGRCR
+237 GGLSPDGRCR

-252 ADGTGWGEGVGVLVL
+252 ANGTGWAEGVGVLVL
-267 ERLSVARRNGHKV
+267 ERLSEARRNGHEI
-280 LAVIRG
+280 LAVVRG
-286 SAVNQDGA
+286 SAINQDGA

-299 APNGPSQRRVIEQ
+299 APHGPSQQRVIEQ

-325 VVEAHGTGTALGDP
+325 VVEAHGTGTTLGDP
-339 VEAQALLATYGQG
+339 VEAQALLATYGRN
-352 RDAENPLLLGSVKSN
+352 RDEEHPLLLGAVKSN

-401 SSHVDWTQGAVRLLT
+401 SSHVDWSQGAVRLLT

-427 RRAGISS
+427 RRAGVSS

-450 AAPSPEAGQDDTEL
+450 AAPSPEPDQEDAAL
-464 PAAEPVAPGAVP
+464 PATETVPAGAVP
-476 WLLSGRT
+476 WLVSGRT
-483 RDALRAQA
+483 REALRAQA
-491 ARLLEHLA
+491 ARLLDHL
-499 SHPDPAPV
+499 STHPAPTPT

-517 SGLEYRA
+517 SGLEHRA
-524 AFTAADLDRARAALT
+524 AFLAADLDGARAALT
-539 ALADGIPAP
+539 ALADGTPAP
-548 GLVQDTARTRAK
+548 GLVQDTARTRSK

-581 RFPVFAAA
+581 RFPAFAAA
-589 LDEVV
+589 LEEVLD
-594 SHLDQGLERPLKDV
+594 HLDQGLQRPLKEL

-615 PEAALLDQTGY
+615 PEADLLNETGY

-640 LAESFGIKPDFLTG
+640 LAESLGIKPDFLAG
-654 HSIGEIAAAHA
+654 HSIGEIAAAHV

-679 ARGRLMQALPE
+679 ARGRLMQALPD
-690 GGAMV
+690 GGAMI
-695 SLEATEEEVLPL
+695 SLEATEEEVRPL
-707 LAERQDHVSIA
+707 LAGREERASIA
-718 AVNGP
+718 AINGP
-723 SAVVIAGRAD
+723 EAVVVAGETD

-741 FGALGRKTKR
+741 FAALGRKTKR

-760 PLMEPMLADFRTV
+760 PLMEPMLAEFRSV
-773 VSGLTP
+773 VAGLTP
-779 QAPVIPVVS
+779 QAPEFPVVS

-799 LTSPEYWVDHARHA
+799 LTSPDYWVDHARHA
-813 VRFADAVEWLHG
+813 VRFADALAWLDG

-846 CLAATG
+846 CLGATG
-852 AADGAPESAD
+852 AAEP
-862 GAETADGVPATLAV
+862 ADGVPATLAV
-876 LRPGRPEADTLTAA
+876 LRPGRPEAETLTTA

-896 RGVAVQ
+896 RGVTVE
-902 WEPYFQGTGARS
+902 WEPYFQGTGA
-914 AELPTYAFQRRR
+914 AHTDLPTYAFQRRR
-926 YWPKSLPATGGDV
+926 YWPRNVPATGGDV

-958 ANSDGLLLTGRLSR
+958 ANADGLLLTGRLSR

-1010 EELTLAAPMLLP
+1010 EELTLAAPLVLP

-1035 PDESGRRAVSVH
+1035 PDETGRRTVSVH
-1047 SRPDGAEEL
+1047 SRPDGPEEL
-1056 PWTQHASGTLVA
+1056 PWTQHATGTLVT
-1068 GEHHADFD
+1068 GEHRADFD
-1076 ATAWPPA
+1076 ATVWPPA
-1083 DAQPL
+1083 NARPV

-1106 LFQGLH
+1106 LFQGLR

-1122 AEVTLPE
+1122 AEVALPQAADADA
-1129 TNGSE
+1129 T
-1134 AESVAS
+1134 AS
-1140 FAIHPALLDAV
+1140 FGIHPALLDAA
-1151 LHAAAFVDLG
+1151 LHAAAFADLG
-1161 EHVRGGLPFSW
+1161 ETARGGLPFLW
-1172 QDVSLHASGA
+1172 QDVTLHASGA

-1187 KLTPAADD
+1187 KLTPVDDD

-1203 TTGAAVASIGSLVLR
+1203 TTGAPVASIGSLVLR
-1218 PVPDER
+1218 TLPDAE
-1224 LGATDPLVRDALF
+1224 LDAANSLVREALF
-1237 ELRWTAPQRSPQA
+1237 ELRWTEQPPAPQA
-1250 APASAGVLGPD
+1250 APASVAVLGQDP
-1261 LFGLERALVPA
+1261 FGLAGALSTPDRTVTA
-1272 DLAVLPLP
+1272 LPDP
-1280 GAEDTDTRV
+1280 DAATPV
-1289 PDVVLAPVAG
+1289 PDVVLASVEGAAG
-1299 AAGDTGD
+1299 AAGD
-1306 EVVASVHARTAHVLE
+1306 EVVTAVHTRTADVLAR
-1321 SLRNWLDDERYAG
+1321 LRTWLQDERYAAA
-1334 SRLVFVTRGAVAT
+1334 RLVFVTRGAVAT
-1347 DARQAPDPVA
+1347 DARQVPDPVT

-1363 VRVAQSEHPG
+1363 VRAAQSEHPD
-1373 RFGLLDLDPALDEPA
+1373 RFGLLDLDPATAEPA
-1388 AQPLLR
+1388 AEPLTR
-1394 ALALDEPQTAVRGT
+1394 ALALAPDEPQTAVRGT
-1408 AVLTARLARAQAP
+1408 AVLTARLARARVSQRA
-1421 QTAAEWAPEGTVVLT
+1421 TEWDPEGTVVLT
-1436 GATGGLGRVMARHL
+1436 GATGGLGRVLARHL
-1450 VTERGVRH
+1450 VAERGVRH
-1458 LLLVSRRGADAEGAG
+1458 LLLASRRGAEADGAA
-1473 ELVAELAGHGA
+1473 ELVAELTQHGA
-1484 QVAIAACDLA
+1484 QVTLAACDLA
-1494 DRAAVDRLLAGVP
+1494 DRAAVRRLLAEVP
-1507 AEHPVTAVVHSAGTL
+1507 AQHPVTAVVHSAGTL
-1522 DDGVLESLT
+1522 DDGVIESLT
-1531 PEQISAVLRPKADA
+1531 PERISAVLRPKADA
-1545 VWHLHEATRDLDL
+1545 VWHLHEATSDLDL

-1572 TAGQGNYAAANAF
+1572 AAGQGNYAAANAF

-1609 PTAGMTGGLTDEDLA
+1609 PTAGMTGGLTDEDLD
-1624 RLARMGTPALTAEEG
+1624 RLARRGTPALTEEQG
-1639 TALFDAATAMDTAVL
+1639 TALFDAATATDAAAL
-1654 VPTRLDLSVLRL
+1654 LPTRFDLSVLRL
-1666 QGAQGAVPPLW
+1666 QSEIPALW

-1684 ARRSVVSG
+1684 ARRAVVSG
-1692 SEAAVTLVQKLSR
+1692 SEAAVTLVQRLSR
-1705 LAETDRR
+1705 LDPTDRR
-1712 EVVLDLVAGQVAG
+1712 EVMLDLVAGQVAA
-1725 VLGHSGTAD
+1725 VLGHSSTAD
-1734 IDARRPLRDL
+1734 IDARRPLREL

-1780 AAHVLAE
+1780 AAHLLAE

-1796 TSAPRAA
+1796 VSAPRAA
-1803 SDEDPIVIVGM
+1803 TDEDPIVIVGM

-1831 VSEGTDAISG
+1831 VREGTDAISG
-1841 LPTDRGWDLDGLYD
+1841 LPTDRGWDLDALYD

-1869 GFLHNAADFDPAFFG
+1869 GFLHTAADFDPAFFG

-1893 DSQQR
+1893 DPQQR

-1906 AIERTGIDP
+1906 AVERAGIDP
-1915 ASLRGSRTGV
+1915 VSLRGSQTGV

-2029 AFGDGADG
+2029 AFSDGADG
-2037 VGWSEGVGVL
+2037 VGWSEGVGML

-2053 DARRNGHQVLAV
+2053 DARRNGHHVLAV

-2092 RQALSAAGLSATDID
+2092 RQALAAAGLTAADID
-2107 TVEGHGTGT
+2107 AVEGHGTGT
-2116 TLGDPIEAQ
+2116 ALGDPIEAQ
-2125 ALLATYGQDRDSQNP
+2125 ALLAAYGQDRDAQSP

-2153 QAAAGVA
+2153 QAAAGAA

-2166 MAMRHGVLPRTLHA
+2166 MAMDHGVLPRTLHA

-2185 HVEWDSGAVRLLT
+2185 HVEWDTGAVRLLT
-2198 EETPWPQAGRP
+2198 EEAPWPGTGRP

-2228 EEPSAAPDQRE
+2228 EQPPATPDRRE
-2239 QPALS
+2239 QPEPG
-2244 PAVVPWTLSGQS
+2244 PAVVPWTLSGKS

-2268 SFLDERPA
+2268 TFLDQRPA

-2286 ATTRTAFD
+2286 ATTRSAFD
-2294 QRAVVVGDRDE
+2294 QRAVVTGDHDE

-2311 DLAADRP
+2311 NLAADRP
-2318 ASALTEGEIG
+2318 DAALTEGEIG
-2328 GAGKLAVMF
+2328 GAGKLSVLFA
-2337 SGQGSQRP
+2337 GQGSQRP

-2351 AARFPAFAQ
+2351 AARFPAFAR
-2360 AVDEVAA
+2360 ALDEVTA
-2367 ALDPHLDR
+2367 ALDAHLDR
-2375 PLKEILFAPEG
+2375 PLKDVLFAPEG
-2386 SPEAALLD
+2386 SPEAELLD
-2394 HTEWT
+2394 RTEWT
-2399 QPALFAVGVALHR
+2399 QPALFAIEVALYR
-2412 LLDTWGIRPDVLLGH
+2412 LLHTWGIRPDVLLGH
-2427 SIGEITAA
+2427 SVGEIAAA
-2435 HLAGVLSLPDAARL
+2435 HVAGVLSLPDAARL
-2449 VAARGRLMQALPAGG
+2449 VAARGRLMQALPAHGT
-2464 AMISLQAGEDEVAPL
+2464 MISLEATEDEVAPL
-2479 LAGREHEVSLAA
+2479 LTGREHEVSLAA
-2491 VNGPHSVVV
+2491 VNGPRAVVV
-2500 AGDLA
+2500 AGEPA
-2505 AAEEIAAHFAA
+2505 AAEEVAAHFAA
-2516 QGRKTKRL
+2516 QGRRTKRL
-2524 TVSHAF
+2524 KVSHAF

-2535 EPALDGLREVAAEL
+2535 EPALDDLREVAAQL
-2549 TYHAPDVTVISGLT
+2549 TYGAPEVTVISGLT
-2563 GRPATEDELR
+2563 GRPATDDELR

-2586 RFADTVRAAYDS
+2586 RFADTVRAAHAC

-2604 EVGPDSVLSAA
+2604 ELGPDSVLSAP
-2615 AQEVLGDAADA
+2615 AQDTLGDETDADFVA
-2626 HIVPLLRA
+2626 LLRG
-2634 GRGEERC
+2634 GRGEERGV
-2641 AATALARLHVRGTA
+2641 ATALARLHVRGTA
-2655 VDWPGYLAG
+2655 VDWSGYLAG
-2664 TGARTVE
+2664 TGARLLD

-2676 FQHER
+2676 FQHEH
-2681 YWPEPAPA
+2681 YWPEPAPV
-2689 RSAQAAVDPAD
+2689 RLAQGTPDPAD
-2700 AALWGAVE
+2700 ADLWSAVE

-2737 SWRQLRQ
+2737 SWRQHRH

-2751 TRYQV
+2751 TRYRV
-2756 AWRPVTA
+2756 AWRPVRA
-2763 AAAPVLDGTW
+2763 SAAPVLDGTW
-2773 LFVTADGIDGDEIL
+2773 LLVTTEGIDSDEVL
-2787 DALRGHGAQFET
+2787 EALRGHGAQFET
-2799 LTLDD
+2799 LVLDA
-2804 ACRDRAELAAR
+2804 ACHDRAELAAR
-2815 LDAVRAREDRA
+2815 LDAVRAPDRA

-2833 LPLADR
+2833 LPLADG
-2839 PGTEVSADL
+2839 PGTEVGAEP
-2848 PTGLALSLVLA
+2848 PTGLALSLVLI
-2859 QALVDVDLAA
+2859 QALADTDLAA
-2869 PLWTLTRGAVATDP
+2869 PLWTLTRGAVTTGTD
-2883 ADPLGNPLQAAVWGL
+2883 DPVTDPLQAAVWGL

-2904 EHPQLWRGL
+2904 EHPQLWSGL
-2913 IDLPATLDAPATQH
+2913 LDLPPALDAPAAQH
-2927 LVSALATRGGEDQ
+2927 LVSALAAQGGEDQ
-2940 LAIRATGALG
+2940 IALRATGALG
-2950 RRLVRHPKAELPPA
+2950 RRLVRHPQAELPPA
-2964 DAFTAP
+2964 EAFTA

-2992 RSGADHLL
+2992 RSGAAHLL
-3000 LTSRRGPDAPGAA
+3000 LTSRRGPDAPGAG
-3013 ELAAEIEDLGA
+3013 ELAAEIEGLGTE
-3024 RVTIAACDTADRD
+3024 VTIVACDTADRD

-3046 PTEHP
+3046 PAEHP
-3051 LSGVVHAAGVGQ
+3051 LTGVVHAAGVGQ
-3063 NAALTD
+3063 NAALTH
-3069 TPLADAAD
+3069 TPLADAAA
-3077 AMAAKM
+3077 AMSAKM
-3083 LGAAHLDSLLD
+3083 LGAAHLDALLE
-3094 GHDLDLFV
+3094 GHDLDFFV
-3102 LVSSIAGVW
+3102 LISSIAGVF
-3111 GSAGQSS
+3111 GSAGQSA
-3118 YAAANAYLDALAE
+3118 YGAANAYLDALAE
-3131 HRTARGLPATSVAWG
+3131 HRRARGLPATSVAWG

-3154 THEAVTDELHK
+3154 TDEAVTHQLHQ
-3165 RGLRFLAPANA
+3165 RGLRFLAPSTA
-3176 LTELRRAVLHEDV
+3176 LAELRRALVHDDV

-3199 RYHPVFTAARAS
+3199 RYHPLFTSARPS
-3211 ALFDEIAEVQALDRT
+3211 VLFDELPEVQALVHADSAG
-3226 EDGNAAPEFAA
+3226 ESAAPQFAA
-3237 RLRGLDEDEQ
+3237 RLRGLDQDEQ
-3247 TRLLIDLVRAEA
+3247 ERLLADLVRAEA
-3259 AVALGHDS
+3259 AAALGHDS
-3267 ADAIAE
+3267 PDAISE

-3308 DYPTPAALVRH
+3308 DHPTPAVLARH
-3319 LREELLGTAGDPAAP
+3319 LREELLGTGGAQAAPAAV
-3334 TAVAATSAGRFDEP
+3334 AVSTSGGFDEP

-3359 GGVRSPRHLWDL
+3359 GGVRSPQQLWDL
-3371 VSDGVD
+3371 LSDGVD

-3383 INRGWDTGL
+3383 VNRGWNTEL

-3402 TYSAQGGFLHDA
+3402 TYSTQGGFLHDA

-3435 QRLLLETTWEAFEYA
+3435 QRLLLETTWEAFEHA

-3460 ATGTFIGSTYQEYG
+3460 ATGTFVGSTYQEYG

-3558 ALAGDGRCKA
+3558 ALANDGRCKA

-3582 GVLVL
+3582 GILVL

-3633 LANAGLAAKD
+3633 LANSRLNPAD

-3665 FATYGQG
+3665 LATYG
-3672 RDAEH
+3672 RDRDPQS

-3698 GVIKMVLALRRG
+3698 GVIKMILALRHG
-3710 ALPRTLHADTPSSH
+3710 QLPRTLHAETPSGH

-3733 LLHEPHDWPEGE
+3733 LLNEPADWPVGE

-3766 EEAPRPQD
+3766 EEAPRPHET
-3774 AAPAPSVPPAG
+3774 APAPTVPPAG
-3785 DAIPWM
+3785 GVVPWV

-3798 ALRAQATHLAAHL
+3798 ALHAQAAHLAAHL
-3811 DAEPTPDALDVGHS
+3811 DGGQAPGAVDVGHS
-3825 LVSARTLFDHRA
+3825 LVASRTLFDHRA
-3837 VVVGTDD
+3837 VVVGTDGQ
-3844 RTRRAA
+3844 TRRAA
-3850 LDALATGGSAPGV
+3850 LDALAAGGSAPGL

-3890 RLLDESP
+3890 RLLEESP

-3912 FVDWSLLDVLRQADG
+3912 FTDWSLLDVLRQADG
-3927 APTLDRV
+3927 APTLERV

-3948 AALWRSYGIEP
+3948 AALWASHGITP

-3979 SLEDAARVVALRSQ
+3979 SLQDAARVVALRSQ

-4004 MLSVPLPATD
+4004 MMSVPLPVAD
-4014 VEARLAAY
+4014 VEARLAGAAGY
-4022 EDLSIA
+4022 NDLSVA
-4028 AVNGPRSTVVSGAT
+4028 AVNGPRSTVVAGAV
-4042 APLDALQAA
+4042 APLDALQAE
-4051 LVAED
+4051 LVGED
-4056 VRAKRIAVDYA
+4056 IRARRIAVDYA
-4067 SHSAQVERVREELHS
+4067 SHSAEVERVRDELHT
-4082 VLAPVRPR
+4082 VLAPVRPG
-4090 PAEVPFFSTVTGDWL
+4090 PSQVPFFSTVTGDWL
-4105 DTTTMDAD
+4105 DTTGMDAD

-4121 TVRFQSA
+4121 TVRFQPA
-4128 VRELLGQGH
+4128 IRELLAQNH
-4137 GFFIE
+4137 HFFIE
-4142 VSSHPVLV
+4142 VSSHPVLA
-4150 MGVQAIA
+4150 MGVQATA
-4157 EETGGT
+4157 EEAGSTA
-4163 TAVLGTL
+4163 AVLGTL
-4170 RRDTGGTDR
+4170 RRDAGGTDR

-4192 DADWSA
+4192 HADWPG
-4198 VFADTGA
+4198 VFAGTGA

-4220 WAIPDRTQNQA
+4220 WAIPDRPA
-4231 EADPADAEFWTAV
+4231 HRPEADPADAEFWTAV

-4251 LASRLHLDRAALE
+4251 LASSLRLDRTALE
-4264 PVLPALSDWRR
+4264 PVLPALTDWRR

-4308 VVTTDDTDGDDV
+4308 VVTTEDTAGEDITG
-4320 TAVLTAHGAEA
+4320 ALAAHGAQT
-4331 RTLVLDDVCLD
+4331 RTLVLDDACLD
-4342 RATLTTRLADLD
+4342 RATLAARLTDLD
-4354 GAADLT
+4354 GAADLA

-4367 AAEGPSPQHPALSR
+4367 AAEEPSPHHPALSR
-4381 ATALSVTLVQAL
+4381 AVALTVGLVQAL
-4393 GDAGLD
+4393 GDAGID

-4411 TGRADRLTRPDQAQI
+4411 TGRADRLTRPAQAQI

-4431 TAALEHPQRWGGLVD
+4431 TAALEHPDRWGGLVD
-4446 LPDAL
+4446 LPEEL
-4451 DRRAAER
+4451 DPRAGER
-4458 LAAVLSG
+4458 LAAVLTG

-4487 TPADPAP
+4487 TPADTAPAN
-4494 DRPWTPRGTT
+4494 PWTPRGTT

-4519 WLARQ
+4519 WLAQQ

-4553 CEASVVACDLTDR
+4553 CEADVVACDLTDR
-4566 DAVAGMLHA
+4566 DAVAQMLA
-4575 LVADGRTV
+4575 TLAAEGRTV

-4598 EETTLDDFA
+4598 HETTLDDFA
-4607 KVMDAKVNGAR
+4607 RVMDAKVTGAR
-4618 HLDELVGDDLDAFV
+4618 HLDELLDDDLDAFV

-4652 NAHLNALA
+4652 NAYLDALA

-4669 ATAVSWGIWSDDL
+4669 ATAVSWGIWADDL

-4698 FMDPELALTGLRQ
+4698 FMDPQLALTGLRQ
-4711 ALDGDETHLAVA
+4711 VLDDDETHLAVA

-4734 TSARPTRLFDDLPEI
+4734 TAARPTRLFDDLPEV
-4749 QRLAEQTGGPA
+4749 QRLAENTAQVKD
-4760 ESGSEFADR
+4760 SGSEFANR
-4769 LRGLA
+4769 LLGLA
-4774 PVEQERLLLDLV
+4774 AVEQERLLLDLV

-4799 DVLSEQ
+4799 DVLSGQ

-4822 NRIATV
+4822 NRLAAV

-4838 FDHPNPRALVTFL
+4838 FDYPNPQALVAFL
-4851 RDSLTGAAADSGAPT
+4851 RESLVGSATGT
-4866 TYTAA
+4866 TTTTTHTA

-4889 VGSPEDLWRL
+4889 IGSPEDLWRL
-4899 VVEGGD
+4899 VGEGGD
-4905 ATGEFPTDRGWDA
+4905 ATSEFPTDRGWDA
-4918 EGLYDPDPD
+4918 ESLYDPDPD

-4934 TRGGFLHDATE
+4934 TRGGFLHDAAE

-4974 AMEHAG
+4974 AMERAG
-4980 LDPATL
+4980 IDAATL
-4986 RGSSTGT
+4986 RGTSTGT

-5000 DYGASGA
+5000 DYGAAGA
-5007 SPESAEGH
+5007 SPEGAEGH

-5079 AAFVGFSRQRAMA
+5079 GAFVGFSRQRAMA

-5125 RNGHRVLAVV
+5125 RNGHQVLAVI

-5160 IGQALANAKVDAGGI
+5160 IRQALANAKVDADSV

-5188 DPIEAQALLATYGQ
+5188 DPIEAQALLATYGRE
-5202 GRDPEHPL
+5202 RDPEHPL

-5234 VMALRHGTVPRT
+5234 VMAMRHGTVPQS
-5246 LHVDRP
+5246 LHIDRP
-5252 SSHVDWSSG
+5252 SAHVDWSSG
-5261 ALRLL
+5261 ALHLL

-5293 HTILEQAPEDPS
+5293 HTILEQAPEERS
-5305 EDTTATPPTGAVD
+5305 EEAAD
-5318 AAPVP
+5318 AAPARPADPAPVP
-5323 VLLSGHTEAAL
+5323 LTLSGHTEAAL
-5334 RAQAGRLLSH
+5334 RAQAGQLLSH
-5344 LADHPD
+5344 LTAHPE
-5350 LPLTDLAHS
+5350 LPLADVAFS
-5359 LATSRSALEH
+5359 LAGSRSALEH
-5369 RAAVVIDDHDALTRA
+5369 RAAVVTDDPDALVRA
-5384 LTALRDATADAG
+5384 LTALRDAAPDGG
-5396 LLTGRPDH
+5396 LLTGRPDR

-5432 AEALDAVLARFDLE
+5432 AQALDTVLARFDLE
-5446 LDRPLREILFAAPH
+5446 LDRPLRELLFAAPD

-5468 ETHYTQ
+5468 DTRYTQ

-5523 VAARGRLMAALPAG
+5523 VAARGRLMAALPAA
-5537 GAMTSVE
+5537 GAMASVE
-5544 ATEDEVTAALAPYE
+5544 ATEDEAAAALAPYE
-5558 GRAAIAAV
+5558 GRAAVAAV
-5566 NTPTSL
+5566 NTPASL
-5572 VVSGDEDAVH
+5572 VVSGDEDAVL
-5582 AIAAHFE
+5582 AVAAHFE

-5619 VRDVTCQA
+5619 VGSVTCHA
-5627 PTVPLVST
+5627 PAVPLVST
-5635 VTGTLLTHDEL
+5635 VTGALLTHDEL

-5666 RQLTEHGVT
+5666 RHLVEHGVT

-5690 REGTDEE
+5690 REGADAQEHV
-5697 TRATAVPALR
+5697 TAVPALR

-5716 TTALAQLHLHG
+5716 TTALARLHLHG
-5727 VRVDWDA
+5727 APVDWDA
-5734 VFAGRAARRIDLPTY
+5734 VFAGSGARRIDLPTY
-5749 PFQRQRFW
+5749 PFQRERYW
-5757 PEPSAEAAAPAHPA
+5757 PEPTAVTGTPAHPA
-5771 DAADADFWSA
+5771 DAADTEFWSA
-5781 VERADLASLGSA
+5781 VERADLASLGSS
-5793 LDLDDD
+5793 LELDDD
-5799 TLTTVVPALSAW
+5799 TLTAVVPALSSW
-5811 RRRSRERS
+5811 RRRSRERA
-5819 TIDGWRYRTTWKRL
+5819 TVDGWRYRSTWKRRTGPT
-5833 TAPTVTARPAGTWL
+5833 TAGQPAGTWL
-5847 VLVPADG
+5847 VLAPADG
-5854 DPAWCEAVAGALGA
+5854 ERAWPDAVAGALGA
-5868 AAVRLTVT
+5868 DSVRLPVA
-5876 APDRREL
+5876 APQRGEL
-5883 TGLLTE
+5883 AERLGE
-5889 LVAEHGTFDGVLS
+5889 LAAEHGEFAGVLS
-5902 LLATAGDG
+5902 LLATAGEG
-5910 AEDPAD
+5910 TEAA
-5916 TTTTGLLL
+5916 TTEGVLL
-5924 TATAVQSLGDAGIEA
+5924 TATAVQALGDAGIEA

-5966 GLGRVAALEQ
+5966 GLGRVAALEH

-5987 DALDGS
+5987 DELDDT
-5993 TLGRLTAVLSDSGG
+5993 TLRHLAAVLADSGG
-6007 EDQIALRATAAFAR
+6007 EDQLAVRTTGAFVR
-6021 RLSHH
+6021 RLAHH
-6026 RAEPAPG
+6026 RAEPAPE
-6033 TGTFRP
+6033 TGTFSP

-6049 GALGGHVARWLAAAG
+6049 GALGGHVARWLAEAG
-6064 APHLLLVS
+6064 APHLLLLS

-6079 GAADLAAEIEESG
+6079 GAAELVAQIEDLG
-6092 ARVTLAACD
+6092 ARVTVAACD
-6101 TADRDALTALLA
+6101 IADRDALTAALA
-6113 TVPDE
+6113 AVPAE

-6127 AGTVD
+6127 AGIID

-6138 LTPEQFS
+6138 LTPEQFT

-6150 KVTATVNLHEATRE
+6150 KVTATLNLHEVTRDRD
-6164 KELSA
+6164 LSA

-6197 FAERRRAH
+6197 FAEHRRAH

-6218 ETGMAADGTSVQERI
+6218 ETGMAADGTGVQDRI
-6233 RRGGYTPLPPQLAL
+6233 RRGGFHPMPPRPAL

-6252 AIEHGAP
+6252 AIEQGAT

-6288 ALRRATTPTGTEHA
+6288 ELRRATPAAGATEA
-6302 ALPEP
+6302 ALREP
-6307 ALRQR
+6307 ALRRR
-6312 LAGLSPTARPG
+6312 LAELSPSARPG

-6329 RTRVAAV
+6329 RTHVAAV

-6341 TSDIGADRAFSDLGF
+6341 TSDIGAERAFSDLGF

-6367 LTATTGLKLPATLV
+6367 LTATTGLKLTATLV
-6381 YDYPTPTAL
+6381 YDYPTPTSL
-6390 ADFLLGELL
+6390 ADFLLAELL
-6399 GTLPAVDVAGP
+6399 GTLPDPGTDTP

-6418 DDPIAVVGM
+6418 DDPIAIVGV
-6427 NCRFPGGIRSPEDL
+6427 NCRFPGGVRSPDDL
-6441 WQLLSRGEDA
+6441 WRLLSHGEDA
-6451 IGGFPADRGWDLDA
+6451 ISGFPADRGWDLDA
-6465 LAHGA
+6465 LAQGA

-6485 DAAFFG
+6485 DAPFFG

-6540 YTELLRQG
+6540 YATLLRRG

-6559 TGNTASVLSGRLSYT
+6559 TGNTASVMSGRLSYA

-6597 AANALR
+6597 AANSLR
-6603 NGECTLALAGG
+6603 SGECTLALAGG

-6621 GAFTEFT
+6621 DSFTEFT
-6628 IQGGLA
+6628 VQGGLA
-6634 PDGRCKPFAEA
+6634 ADGRCKPFADA

-6661 RLSEARRN
+6661 RLSDARRN
-6669 GHEVWG
+6669 GHDVWG

-6693 PNGRAQQRAIRQAL
+6693 PSGRAQQRAIRQAL
-6707 ADARLAPADIDVVE
+6707 ADADLTPADVDVVE

-6735 GALIAAYGPDR
+6735 HALIAAYGPDR
-6746 PRPLLVGAVKS
+6746 RRPLLVGAVKS

-6770 TLKLLLAMRH
+6770 TIKVLLAMRH
-6780 GVLPKTLHIDA
+6780 GVLPKTLHVNS

-6796 DWTDGSVALVTEQQ
+6796 DWTDGAVSLVTEQQ
-6810 DWPAT
+6810 DWPET
-6815 GQVRRAGVSAFGV
+6815 GQPRRAGVSAFGV

-6839 APGTEEPVAPEPVT
+6839 APDVEEPAAAEST
-6853 VPGLVPWPV
+6853 TQPGLVPWPV
-6862 SGKSAAALAAQIERV
+6862 SGRSEAALEAQIERV
-6877 SALTGASPLDV
+6877 SALTGPSPVDV
-6888 GHSLATGRSAF
+6888 GHSLATGRAAF

-6906 TDGTAVRELARGVS
+6906 ADGAGVRELVRGVTQET
-6920 RGSDGKLAVLF
+6920 DGKLAVLF

-6945 YDRFPVFAAALDEV
+6945 YGRFPVFA
-6959 LAHFDDEL
+6959 
-6967 REVLFGA
+6967 
-6974 ADGLDETGFTQPA
+6974 
-6987 LFAVEVAL
+6987 
-6995 FRLAESLGVR
+6995 
-7005 PDFVAGHS
+7005 
-7013 IGEIAAAHVAGV
+7013 
-7025 FSLAD
+7025 
-7030 ACALVAARARLM
+7030 
-7042 QALPAGGAMVAV
+7042 
-7054 QASEDE
+7054 
-7060 VGPRL
+7060 
-7065 VEGVSIAA
+7065 
-7073 VNGPEALVLA
+7073 
-7083 GREADV
+7083 
-7089 LALAA
+7089 
-7094 ELAGE
+7094 
-7099 GRKTQRLAVSHA
+7099 
-7111 FHSALMEPMLAD
+7111 
-7123 FRRVAE
+7123 
-7129 ELSYEAPQIPVV
+7129 
-7141 SNVTGQVA
+7141 
-7149 AAESLCSPDY
+7149 
-7159 WVRHVRETVRFAD
+7159 
-7172 GVRTLEAEGA
+7172 
-7182 SVFLELGPDGV
+7182 
-7193 LTAMAQHTL
+7193 
-7202 DGTATVVPALR
+7202 
-7213 KDRPEETALL
+7213 
-7223 TALAQLYVVGVAV
+7223 
-7236 DWSGVF
+7236 
-7242 AGTGARRVDLPTY
+7242 
-7255 PFQQEWFWPEVA
+7255 
-7267 AAEPHHDG
+7267 
-7275 PQDSADADFWDAVE
+7275 
-7289 RADLPAL
+7289 
-7296 ADDLELDDAALATL
+7296 
-7310 VPALSAWRRKR
+7310 
-7321 VERSTVDGWRYRVT
+7321 
-7335 FTPLAGTAPGTLTGR
+7335 
-7350 WLALVPTGGTDDV
+7350 
-7363 WTAAVLAA
+7363 
-7371 LGETAVLVE
+7371 
-7380 ADPTDRA
+7380 
-7387 ALTGRLTELAA
+7387 
-7398 QEDGFTGAVSL
+7398 
-7409 LAAPYADAL
+7409 
-7418 PAGPAWPTEAVAAL
+7418 
-7432 ADAGIDAPL
+7432 
-7441 WCVTR
+7441 
-7446 DAVSVG
+7446 
-7452 RTETEVSPAQAM
+7452 
-7464 VWGIGR
+7464 
-7470 VAAVD
+7470 
-7475 HPDRWGGL
+7475 
-7483 VDVPPVLDR
+7483 
-7492 RAAERFR
+7492 
-7499 TVLAGIGAEDQVAL
+7499 
-7513 RAFGLYGRR
+7513 
-7522 LVRAAHDGPATPW
+7522 
-7535 QPTGTVLIVGPAAG
+7535 
-7549 TGGQCVR
+7549 
-7556 WLAGQGALHLVLADP
+7556 
-7571 TAPDAAPARPAFDD
+7571 
-7585 LGVPVTVLDCG
+7585 
-7596 PS
+7596 